1 MVINDDTLGGG
12 FIANPNYNP
21 KSKKNKEP
29 KAIKSITAP
38 TVQSAG
44 ADFIA
49 KSADER
55 WKMDNPERFLEQG
68 ITPNLISKSLNN
80 ELARAQGT
88 FTKFGN
94 ALAQTVV
101 SEIGLGTLKG
111 LSDLV
116 DVVGQITGSSDHDY
130 SNPVSQF
137 LEQKQEQFKEFAPI
151 YVEDGVNIANGGL
164 FNAGWWA
171 SNLPSI
177 ASSLTLLIPSSG
189 IVKGL
194 SYLGKAYN
202 IGAYTRTGIRALGKF
217 SKLEKVAKLASN
229 PKVIG
234 ITNMALENGMNALL
248 QRIMENYQEARGV
261 YSDMY
266 NEAKTTLSNMSD
278 AEYSQWVK
286 NHQDKLQD
294 VDFNNRDE
302 AAKAIARKSADEDF
316 RNNYVN
322 IVSDVIQMYALRNAF
337 GGKAME
343 DIGRGAANKAQR
355 AVLRDAAKAAGK
367 EVKENLWTK
376 TKDNTVDFLFKSK
389 LAVAAQLG
397 EGIEEGVNTISQL
410 EGMDTGRVLLG
421 TSNGSSFDSRL
432 KSYAK
437 SPQLWESMFWG
448 ILGGVVFEAGGSKFN
463 QLKYNLEHKNDK
475 SKKGENA
482 TTGENNSNAPEWS
495 MNSELPEVKRK
506 IAEIQGRDSK
516 LQLLGQQLERIEKAR
531 NPFDTSDERELTKAE
546 QATFKQQVIDKTL
559 TDMSL
564 EAMNNGNSSLLKEYM
579 SDDNVRQAMVAKGII
594 SEEDSHTFQQQAVD
608 KITQVEKEYNDDIT
622 HLNYIAAD
630 AIEDGKV
637 IPFEMLQTIATN
649 NVYNRLGIK
658 TLETAREEELNTY
671 RALIAKAKDDG
682 KLPHSEEEYEK
693 ALEAR
698 ANIWALTD
706 LYKSKTEVEQSLKDN
721 PTIGGQLALESIDKQ
736 IKSLHESLYDKN
748 DVRSM
753 LPIFFARNKTNLV
766 RQSLLSKDDE
776 AGKLALQ
783 EEEKAIQDAIDKG
796 DFRGVQNIFEL
807 DDKTLQLAE
816 EDAKRFA
823 NDYNKLNRSTND
835 ILKELQEYGSKED
848 AISESYNRAY
858 QYGYQINQ
866 NRSQVVSSVSELK
879 TEIGVLNNT
888 LNEMRKIKLKEAT
901 DTFKDILGKYGRES
915 LEAALASRRIGNNE
929 EFDKITELYD
939 KEDKEKFDEAITVYN
954 FANPNNNQL
963 YQSLTNVLDLEEIL
977 QFQKEEQKKKNT
989 TTNQNPSETAENE
1002 KSNNQS
1008 TEDVEDKESQKNG
1021 TTNEINNKESTE
1033 QTTEPLQPNT
1043 EETPTKSI
1051 RFNDKGDIDS
1061 TGKTNI
1067 ETSIKE
1073 DGTEE
1078 ILLKGKVGVE
1088 QLFNNDDLFDTE
1100 KDASVIDNNATV
1112 IQNPIVKRK
1121 DDDSFEVV
1129 SKGLIGKKSDA
1140 PVEEQSSEEV
1150 PQDDRNIKEEQES
1163 ALIDTISKNNSDYGV
1178 FKYKFKKPLKGNING
1193 EPIIGEIITND
1204 KGSFFAYQ
1212 KSNDIGSNEVRGI
1225 QLNDIQKQWLE
1236 KHLKG
1241 DTGKT
1246 SHISSTGEVSGNSN
1260 EDAVADSGKEI
1271 LNDAKV
1277 VINGAVIPTIKAHK
1291 DKLTMDE
1298 LAEELYNTYKTQ
1310 GVEED
1315 ILKAIVNDIRKN
1327 PLYNKLLTTR
1337 NNKLDAIAGV
1347 IDAQNRYSQLEEDSD
1362 GKKSRKFTDVYSK
1375 AADTLFDAY
1384 LADRDGIIRK
1394 DKDDIERYYF
1404 SFQDL
1409 LNWCNQVTETPD
1421 TAAGIYGY
1429 LKQYILDKSEDKDY
1443 KYRIVDEDA
1452 LNAETIFDNK
1462 KEIIQ
1467 TLNADRH
1474 RLNIKQLIEFY
1485 QAEDEQYKQDELNKL
1500 LEVLDNIKAGDK
1512 VSIKI
1517 KLNRV
1522 NIETDGT
1529 LIGSLP
1535 VPYVSKEIDAYTVV
1549 NDGCMYD
1556 INVND
1561 GSSKLKD
1568 TLKSWVYEN
1577 NEDASEVNDIL
1588 YSLAFD
1594 KTLTERDRKKLY
1606 KKFLNNKEIKALIDK
1621 EVIVDPTDID
1631 IVAEG
1636 FAKLYRYIA
1645 KSYNQVANTELEYK
1659 LADVLS
1665 NSIDDY
1671 FDKLLNSYNA
1681 ISAIH
1686 DFPQG
1691 YEATIDYV
1699 TSGVLSKQVD
1709 NNEEYLNPEVEK
1721 QANTVK
1727 DAVVDSLI
1735 DRFEFGFI
1743 PTGQN
1748 AYGERTSGVVY
1759 GDGGS
1764 QVDFPG
1770 TPGNTFG
1777 MLKDQ
1782 NGVPQLVR
1790 AYPVR
1795 FGDKRLSKDVVKI
1808 QKAIKTEFA
1817 NLLEDFYAHKEG
1829 SYERLRDFVNKVFS
1843 NHNRTISRGF
1853 MSDNGIVVTY
1863 FSKGNGFNIAISG
1876 QPFSIS
1882 VGNNTV
1888 RGNKLYQTSVRQGES
1903 KGVFD
1908 KNGEN
1913 KDATIKMFEQFVDRS
1928 AIGIHFDAMQNAIN
1942 ENYPL
1947 TGFMSRNEK
1956 GEFTVTI
1963 PNSKTGK
1970 PTIISAKSYKDFLID
1985 NNLVKINLKKTK
1997 DINGKETNFTRRN
2010 DKTQVGNQ
2018 TLYVRFEAVKSPE
2031 TINSNTAEQK
2041 TSGDVRVEQ
2050 VVQLLE
2056 KGDKKEHQGNT
2067 IATMILGNSIKN
2079 LLKPINGYSI
2089 LPKTIIFDKDL
2100 NSRAGYE
2107 RTNAL
2112 YNVTK
2117 DTITVGTK
2125 WLDMLRNPDTK
2136 QEALRKLIH
2145 EQLHRILAQD
2155 DNSKYIEQ
2163 IRAIR
2168 DEFIE
2173 ANKRDG
2179 LEEGVG
2185 VRRYE
2190 KIDKNDA
2197 IALEEFLVESLTS
2210 KELIDRLNAIDA
2222 KVDKGSKKKSLF
2234 QKIVDVL
2241 CNIFGWDVR
2250 KGSLYEKEIVAL
2262 GDILNTTKKEVVK
2275 EGTLDFKD
2283 ESSDTFPVKEITEET
2298 TSPEITKEE
2307 PPKVDDSED
2316 SFDNEFDMDVD
2327 FDDVM
2332 RSNIDEDIRT
2342 PTIKSFID
2350 SIPIEN
2356 RAKMREQIDNGEL
2369 QTYCK

>member
-29 KAIKSITAP
+29 KAIQSITAP

-68 ITPNLISKSLNN
+68 ITPNLVSKSLNN

-94 ALAQTVV
+94 ALAQTIV
-101 SEIGLGTLKG
+101 SEVGLGTLKG

-229 PKVIG
+229 PKVVG
-234 ITNMALENGMNALL
+234 IANMALENGMNALL
-248 QRIMENYQEARGV
+248 QRTMENYQEARGV

-266 NEAKTTLSNMSD
+266 NEAKTTLGNMSD
-278 AEYSQWVK
+278 AEYAQWVK

-355 AVLRDAAKAAGK
+355 AVLRDAAKAAGQ

-421 TSNGSSFDSRL
+421 TSDGSSFDSRL

-448 ILGGVVFEAGGSKFN
+448 VLGGVIFEAGGSKFN

-506 IAEIQGRDSK
+506 IAEIQGRDAK

-608 KITQVEKEYNDDIT
+608 KIAQVEKEYNDDIT
-622 HLNYIAAD
+622 HLNYIATD

-637 IPFEMLQTIATN
+637 IPFEMLQMIATN

-658 TLETAREEELNTY
+658 TLETARTEELNTY

-682 KLPHSEEEYEK
+682 KLPHSEEEYER

-706 LYKSKTEVEQSLKDN
+706 LYKSKAEVEQSLKDN

-748 DVRSM
+748 DVKSM

-766 RQSLLSKDDE
+766 RQSLLNKDDE

-783 EEEKAIQDAIDKG
+783 EEEKAIQDAIDKS

-823 NDYNKLNRSTND
+823 NDYNELSRSTND
-835 ILKELQEYGSKED
+835 ILKELQEYGSKKD

-866 NRSQVVSSVSELK
+866 NRSQVVSSVNELK

-888 LNEMRKIKLKEAT
+888 LNEMRRIKLKEAT

-939 KEDKEKFDEAITVYN
+939 KDDKAKFDEAITVYN

-1008 TEDVEDKESQKNG
+1008 TEDVEDEESQKNG
-1021 TTNEINNKESTE
+1021 TTDEVSNKESTE
-1033 QTTEPLQPNT
+1033 LTTEPTELKT
-1043 EETPTKSI
+1043 EETPVKSI

-1067 ETSIKE
+1067 ETSVKK

-1078 ILLKGKVGVE
+1078 ILLKGKVGIE
-1088 QLFNNDDLFDTE
+1088 QLFNNDALFDIE
-1100 KDASVIDNNATV
+1100 KDASVIDNNTTV

-1121 DDDSFEVV
+1121 DNGSFEVV
-1129 SKGLIGKKSDA
+1129 SKGLIGKKSDVL
-1140 PVEEQSSEEV
+1140 VEEQSFEKV
-1150 PQDDRNIKEEQES
+1150 PQNDRNIKEEQES

-1178 FKYKFKKPLKGNING
+1178 FKYKFKKPLKGNINS

-1212 KSNDIGSNEVRGI
+1212 KGNDIGSNEVRGI
-1225 QLNDIQKQWLE
+1225 QLNNIQKQWLE

-1241 DTGKT
+1241 DIGKA
-1246 SHISSTGEVSGNSN
+1246 SHITSTGEVSGNSN
-1260 EDAVADSGKEI
+1260 EDVVADSGKEI

-1298 LAEELYNTYKTQ
+1298 LADELYNTYKAQ

-1327 PLYNKLLTTR
+1327 PLYNKLLTAR

-1394 DKDDIERYYF
+1394 DKDGIERYYF

-1522 NIETDGT
+1522 NIETNGT

-1535 VPYVSKEIDAYTVV
+1535 VPHVSKEIDAYTVV

-1621 EVIVDPTDID
+1621 GVIVDPTDID

-1699 TSGVLSKQVD
+1699 TSGVLAKQVD

-1727 DAVVDSLI
+1727 DAVVDSLM

-1748 AYGERTSGVVY
+1748 AYGERTSGIVY

-1770 TPGNTFG
+1770 TPGNTFA
-1777 MLKDQ
+1777 MIKDQ

-1795 FGDKRLSKDVVKI
+1795 FGDKRLSKDAVKI
-1808 QKAIKTEFA
+1808 QKAIKTEFT
-1817 NLLEDFYAHKEG
+1817 NLLEDFYTHKEG

-1853 MSDNGIVVTY
+1853 MSDNGIVVTD

-1888 RGNKLYQTSVRQGES
+1888 RGNKLYQTAVRQREA

-1970 PTIISAKSYKDFLID
+1970 PTIVSAKSYKDFLID

-2031 TINSNTAEQK
+2031 TINGNTAEQK

-2050 VVQLLE
+2050 VVHLLE
-2056 KGDKKEHQGNT
+2056 KGDKREHQGNA
-2067 IATMILGNSIKN
+2067 IATMILGNSVKN

-2163 IRAIR
+2163 VRAIR

-2179 LEEGVG
+2179 LEKGVG

-2222 KVDKGSKKKSLF
+2222 KVDKDSKKKSLF
-2234 QKIVDVL
+2234 QKIVDTL

-2262 GDILNTTKKEVVK
+2262 GDILNTNEKEVAK

-2283 ESSDTFPVKEITEET
+2283 ESSDTSPVKEITEET
-2298 TSPEITKEE
+2298 TSPETTKEE
-2307 PPKVDDSED
+2307 HPKVDDSED
-2316 SFDNEFDMDVD
+2316 SFDNEFDTDVD

-2332 RSNIDEDIRT
+2332 RSNIDEDIKT

>member
-1 MVINDDTLGGG
+1 MVINDETLGGG
-12 FIANPNYNP
+12 FVPNPNYKP

-29 KAIKSITAP
+29 KVIQDITAP

-49 KSADER
+49 GSADMR

-68 ITPNLISKSLNN
+68 ITPNLVSKNLNN
-80 ELARAQGT
+80 ELARAQGN
-88 FTKFGN
+88 FIKFGN
-94 ALAQTVV
+94 SLAQTVV
-101 SEIGLGTLKG
+101 SEIGLGTVKG

-116 DVVGQITGSSDHDY
+116 DAVGQLTGLSDHDY

-137 LEQKQEQFKEFAPI
+137 LEQKQEEFKKFAPI
-151 YVEDGVNIANGGL
+151 YVEDGVNIGNGGL
-164 FNAGWWA
+164 LNAGWWA
-171 SNLPSI
+171 SNFPSI

-189 IVKGL
+189 VVKGL
-194 SYLGKAYN
+194 SYLGKASK
-202 IGAYTRTGIRALGKF
+202 IGAVTRTGIRSLEKF
-217 SKLEKVAKLASN
+217 SKLAKVAKLADN
-229 PKVIG
+229 PKVLQM
-234 ITNMALENGMNALL
+234 TNMAIENGVNALL
-248 QRIMENYQEARGV
+248 QRTMENYQEARGV

-266 NEAKTTLSNMSD
+266 NEAKTTLGNMSD
-278 AEYSQWVK
+278 AEYAQWVK

-294 VDFNNRDE
+294 VDYNNRDE
-302 AAKAIARKSADEDF
+302 AAKAIARNSADEDF

-322 IVSDVIQMYALRNAF
+322 TISDVIQIYALKNAF

-343 DIGRGAANKAQR
+343 NIGRGAANKAQR
-355 AVLRDAAKAAGK
+355 KVLRDAARQAGK
-367 EVKENLWTK
+367 EVKENLWTN
-376 TKDNTVDFLFKSK
+376 TKDITTDFLFKSK
-389 LAVAAQLG
+389 LAVGAQLS
-397 EGIEEGVNTISQL
+397 EGLEEGVNTISQL
-410 EGMDTGRVLLG
+410 EAMNTGRVLLG

-432 KSYAK
+432 KSYAQ

-448 ILGGVVFEAGGSKFN
+448 VLGGVVFNAGGSKFN

-475 SKKGENA
+475 SKTGENT
-482 TTGENNSNAPEWS
+482 TTGENNSNAPAWS
-495 MNSELPEVKRK
+495 MNDELPEVKRK
-506 IAEIQGRDSK
+506 IAEIQGREAK
-516 LQLLGQQLERIEKAR
+516 LQLLGQQRKRIEQAR
-531 NPFDTSDERELTKAE
+531 NPFDSNDDRELTKAE
-546 QATFKQQVIDKTL
+546 QATFNAQIEDKIL

-564 EAMNNGNSSLLKEYM
+564 DAMNNGNSSLLKAYM
-579 SDDNVRQAMVAKGII
+579 SDDNVRQAMVAKGIV
-594 SEEDSHTFQQQAVD
+594 SEEDSHAFQQRAID
-608 KITQVEKEYNDDIT
+608 KIAQVEKEYNDEIT
-622 HLNYIAAD
+622 HLNRISAD
-630 AIEDGKV
+630 AVEDGKV

-658 TLETAREEELNTY
+658 TLETARNEELNTY
-671 RALIAKAKDDG
+671 RALIAKAKEDG
-682 KLPHSEEEYEK
+682 KLSGEVEDYER

-698 ANIWALTD
+698 ANVWALTD
-706 LYKSKTEVEQSLKDN
+706 LYQSRAEVEQSLKDN

-748 DVRSM
+748 DVRTM
-753 LPIFFARNKTNLV
+753 LPLFFARNNTSV
-766 RQSLLSKDDE
+766 IRQSLLGKEDD
-776 AGKLALQ
+776 AKKLAI
-783 EEEKAIQDAIDKG
+783 EEEDKAISDAIDKG

-823 NDYNKLNRSTND
+823 YDYNKLRRSTDD
-835 ILKELQEYGSKED
+835 ILKELKEYGSKED
-848 AISESYNRAY
+848 AIGESYNRAY

-888 LNEMRKIKLKEAT
+888 LNEMRRAKLAEAT

-915 LEAALASRRIGNNE
+915 LEAALASRRIGDNE

-954 FANPNNNQL
+954 FANHNNNRL
-963 YQSLTNVLDLEEIL
+963 YESLTNVLDLEEIL
-977 QFQKEEQKKKNT
+977 QFQKKEQKKKNT

-1008 TEDVEDKESQKNG
+1008 TNETESEESQKNG
-1021 TTNEINNKESTE
+1021 TTDEVSSEESTE
-1033 QTTEPLQPNT
+1033 PTIEPTEPKT
-1043 EETPTKSI
+1043 EETPAKSI

-1067 ETSIKE
+1067 ETVAKE

-1078 ILLKGKVGVE
+1078 IQLKGKVGVE
-1088 QLFNNDDLFDTE
+1088 HLFNNDALFDVE
-1100 KDASVIDNNATV
+1100 KDASVIDNNAEV
-1112 IQNPIVKRK
+1112 KQNPIVKRN
-1121 DDDSFEVV
+1121 DNGDFEVV

-1140 PVEEQSSEEV
+1140 PVEEQSSEEA
-1150 PQDDRNIKEEQES
+1150 PQGDKSIKEQQET
-1163 ALIDTISKNNSDYGV
+1163 ALIDTISKNETDFGV
-1178 FKYKFKKPLKGNING
+1178 FKYKIKKPIKGNING
-1193 EPIIGEIITND
+1193 KPVVGEIIVND
-1204 KGSFFAYQ
+1204 KGTFFAYQ
-1212 KSNDIGSNEVRGI
+1212 KGDDIGSDEVRGI

-1246 SHISSTGEVSGNSN
+1246 SHISSTGEVSENSN

-1291 DKLTMDE
+1291 DKITMDE
-1298 LAEELYNTYKTQ
+1298 LADELYNTYKAQ

-1327 PLYNKLLTTR
+1327 PLYNKLLTKR

-1347 IDAQNRYSQLEEDSD
+1347 IDAQSRQSAIEEEVVD
-1362 GKKSRKFTDVYSK
+1362 GKKHKKFTDVYSK
-1375 AADTLFDAY
+1375 AADALFDAY
-1384 LADRDGIIRK
+1384 LSDRDGIVRK
-1394 DKDDIERYYF
+1394 DKNGVERYYF

-1409 LNWCNQVTETPD
+1409 LNWCNEVSETPD

-1429 LKQYILDKSEDKDY
+1429 LKQYILDKSKNEDY
-1443 KYRIVDEDA
+1443 LYRIVDEAA
-1452 LNAETIFDNK
+1452 LDAETIFDNK
-1462 KEIIQ
+1462 KEVIQ

-1474 RLNIKQLIEFY
+1474 RLNIKQLIELY
-1485 QAEDEQYKQDELNKL
+1485 QKEDRKEELNEL
-1500 LEVLDNIKAGDK
+1500 LEALDNAKVGDK
-1512 VSIKI
+1512 VSIEVRDN
-1517 KLNRV
+1517 KLHIRTN
-1522 NIETDGT
+1522 GT
-1529 LIGSLP
+1529 LIGALP
-1535 VPYVSKEIDAYTVV
+1535 VPIVSKEIDAYTVK
-1549 NDGCMYD
+1549 NDGVVYD
-1556 INVND
+1556 INVNNGD
-1561 GSSKLKD
+1561 SSLKD
-1568 TLKSWVYEN
+1568 TLKRWVYEE

-1594 KTLTERDRKKLY
+1594 KTLKESDRKKLY
-1606 KKFLNNKEIKALIDK
+1606 KKFLNNKEIKALVDNG
-1621 EVIVDPTDID
+1621 VIVDPTDID

-1645 KSYNQVANTELEYK
+1645 KSYNQVAGTDLEYK

-1681 ISAIH
+1681 ISAISH
-1686 DFPQG
+1686 FPQG
-1691 YEATIDYV
+1691 YEATVDYI
-1699 TSGVLSKQVD
+1699 TSGILTKQVES
-1709 NNEEYLNPEVEK
+1709 NEEYLNPEVEK

-1727 DAVVDSLI
+1727 DAVANSLM

-1748 AYGERTSGVVY
+1748 AYGERTSGIVY

-1777 MLKDQ
+1777 MIKDQ

-1808 QKAIKTEFA
+1808 QKAIKTEFT

-1843 NHNRTISRGF
+1843 NYNRTISRGF
-1853 MSDNGIVVTY
+1853 MSDNGITIRD
-1863 FSKGNGFNIAISG
+1863 FSKGNGFNIAIDG

-1882 VGNNTV
+1882 IGNSIY
-1888 RGNKLYQTSVRQGES
+1888 RGERRYQTAVRQGEA

-1913 KDATIKMFEQFVDRS
+1913 KDTAIKMFEQFVDRS
-1928 AIGIHFDAMQNAIN
+1928 AIGIHFDAMQNSIN

-1970 PTIISAKSYKDFLID
+1970 STIVSAKSYKDFLIN

-2018 TLYVRFEAVKSPE
+2018 TLYVRFDAVKAPE
-2031 TINSNTAEQK
+2031 TINGSTAEQK
-2041 TSGDVRVEQ
+2041 TSGDARVEQ

-2056 KGDKKEHQGNT
+2056 KGDKREHQGNA
-2067 IATMILGNSIKN
+2067 IATMILGNSVKN
-2079 LLKPINGYSI
+2079 LLKPINDYSI

-2136 QEALRKLIH
+2136 QEALRKLVH

-2155 DNSKYIEQ
+2155 GNAKYIEQ
-2163 IRAIR
+2163 VRAIR

-2179 LEEGVG
+2179 LEEGKG
-2185 VRRYE
+2185 IRRYE
-2190 KIDKNDA
+2190 KIDKNDT

-2262 GDILNTTKKEVVK
+2262 GDILNTTKKEVTK

-2283 ESSDTFPVKEITEET
+2283 ESSDTSPVKEITEET
-2298 TSPEITKEE
+2298 TSPETTKEE
-2307 PPKVDDSED
+2307 PPKVNDSED

>member
-29 KAIKSITAP
+29 KAIQSITAP

-68 ITPNLISKSLNN
+68 ITPNLVSKSLNN

-101 SEIGLGTLKG
+101 SEVGLGTLKG

-194 SYLGKAYN
+194 SYLGKASK
-202 IGAYTRTGIRALGKF
+202 IGAATRTGIRALGKF

-229 PKVIG
+229 PKVVG
-234 ITNMALENGMNALL
+234 IANMALENGMNALL
-248 QRIMENYQEARGV
+248 QRTMENYQEARGV

-266 NEAKTTLSNMSD
+266 NEAKTTLGNMSD
-278 AEYSQWVK
+278 AEYAQWVK

-294 VDFNNRDE
+294 IDFNNRDE

-343 DIGRGAANKAQR
+343 DIGRGTANKAQR

-397 EGIEEGVNTISQL
+397 EGLEEGVNTISQL

-421 TSNGSSFDSRL
+421 TSDGSSFDSRL

-448 ILGGVVFEAGGSKFN
+448 VLGGVVFEAGGSKFN
-463 QLKYNLEHKNDK
+463 QLKYNLEHKNDA
-475 SKKGENA
+475 SKKGENDK
-482 TTGENNSNAPEWS
+482 TGENNSNAPEWS

-506 IAEIQGRDSK
+506 IAEIQGRDAK

-608 KITQVEKEYNDDIT
+608 KIAQVEKEYNDDIT
-622 HLNYIAAD
+622 HLNYIATD

-682 KLPHSEEEYEK
+682 KLLHSEEEYER

-753 LPIFFARNKTNLV
+753 LPMFFARNKTNLV

-776 AGKLALQ
+776 AGRLALQ

-796 DFRGVQNIFEL
+796 DFRGIQNIFEL

-915 LEAALASRRIGNNE
+915 LEAALASRRIGDNE
-929 EFDKITELYD
+929 QFDKITELYD

-1008 TEDVEDKESQKNG
+1008 TEDVEDEESQKNG
-1021 TTNEINNKESTE
+1021 TTDEVSNKESTE
-1033 QTTEPLQPNT
+1033 PTTEPTEPQI
-1043 EETPTKSI
+1043 EETPVKSI

-1067 ETSIKE
+1067 ETSVKE

-1088 QLFNNDDLFDTE
+1088 QLFNNDALFDVE
-1100 KDASVIDNNATV
+1100 KDASVIDNNAEV
-1112 IQNPIVKRK
+1112 KQNPIVKRN
-1121 DDDSFEVV
+1121 DNGDFEVI

-1140 PVEEQSSEEV
+1140 PVEEQNSEEV
-1150 PQDDRNIKEEQES
+1150 PQGDKSIKEEQES

-1193 EPIIGEIITND
+1193 EPVVGEIITND

-1212 KSNDIGSNEVRGI
+1212 KGDDIGSNEVRGI
-1225 QLNDIQKQWLE
+1225 QLNNIQKQWLK

-1241 DTGKT
+1241 DIGKS
-1246 SHISSTGEVSGNSN
+1246 SHITSTGEVSGNSN
-1260 EDAVADSGKEI
+1260 KDAVADSGKEI
-1271 LNDAKV
+1271 LNDSKV

-1298 LAEELYNTYKTQ
+1298 LADELYNTYKAQ

-1327 PLYNKLLTTR
+1327 PLYNKLLTAR

-1347 IDAQNRYSQLEEDSD
+1347 IDAQNRYSQLEENTN
-1362 GKKSRKFTDVYSK
+1362 GKKQRKFTDVYSK

-1394 DKDDIERYYF
+1394 DKDGIERYYF

-1522 NIETDGT
+1522 NIETNGT

-1535 VPYVSKEIDAYTVV
+1535 VPHVSKEIDAYTVV

-1556 INVND
+1556 INVNN

-1621 EVIVDPTDID
+1621 GVIVDPTDID

-1645 KSYNQVANTELEYK
+1645 KSYNQVAGTDLEYK

-1699 TSGVLSKQVD
+1699 TSGVLAKQVD

-1790 AYPVR
+1790 AYPVH

-1843 NHNRTISRGF
+1843 NYNRTISRGF
-1853 MSDNGIVVTY
+1853 MSDNGITIRD
-1863 FSKGNGFNIAISG
+1863 FSKGNGFNIAIDG

-1882 VGNNTV
+1882 IGNSIYKGE
-1888 RGNKLYQTSVRQGES
+1888 RQYQTAVRQGEA

-1908 KNGEN
+1908 KNREN

-1970 PTIISAKSYKDFLID
+1970 PTVVSAKSYKDFLID

-2031 TINSNTAEQK
+2031 TINGNTAEQK
-2041 TSGDVRVEQ
+2041 TSGDARVEQ

-2056 KGDKKEHQGNT
+2056 KGDKREHQGNA
-2067 IATMILGNSIKN
+2067 IATMILGNSVKN

-2100 NSRAGYE
+2100 NSRVGYE

-2155 DNSKYIEQ
+2155 GNAKYIEQ
-2163 IRAIR
+2163 VRAIK

-2179 LEEGVG
+2179 LEESKG

-2234 QKIVDVL
+2234 QKIVDTL
-2241 CNIFGWDVR
+2241 CKIFGWDVR
-2250 KGSLYEKEIVAL
+2250 KGSLYEKEIIAL
-2262 GDILNTTKKEVVK
+2262 GNILNTNEKEVVK

-2283 ESSDTFPVKEITEET
+2283 KSSDTSPVKEITEET
-2298 TSPEITKEE
+2298 TSPETTKEE
-2307 PPKVDDSED
+2307 HPKVDDSED

-2332 RSNIDEDIRT
+2332 RSNIDEDIKT

>member
-12 FIANPNYNP
+12 FVPNPNYKP

-29 KAIKSITAP
+29 KVIQDTTAP

-49 KSADER
+49 GSADMR
-55 WKMDNPERFLEQG
+55 WKMDNPKRFLEQG
-68 ITPNLISKSLNN
+68 ITPNLVSKNLNN
-80 ELARAQGT
+80 ELARAQGN

-101 SEIGLGTLKG
+101 SEIGIGTVKG

-116 DVVGQITGSSDHDY
+116 DAVGQITGLSDHDY

-137 LEQKQEQFKEFAPI
+137 LEQKQEEFKEFAPI
-151 YVEDGVNIANGGL
+151 YVEDGVNIGNGGL
-164 FNAGWWA
+164 LNAGWWA

-194 SYLGKAYN
+194 SYLGKIYK
-202 IGAYTRTGIRALGKF
+202 IGAATRTGIRSLEKF
-217 SKLEKVAKLASN
+217 SKLAKVAKLADN
-229 PKVIG
+229 PKVLQM
-234 ITNMALENGMNALL
+234 TNMAIENGVNALL
-248 QRIMENYQEARGV
+248 QRTMENYQEARGV

-266 NEAKTTLSNMSD
+266 NEAKTTLGNMSD

-294 VDFNNRDE
+294 VDYNNRDE
-302 AAKAIARKSADEDF
+302 AAKAIARNSADEDF

-322 IVSDVIQMYALRNAF
+322 TISDVIQMYALKNAF

-343 DIGRGAANKAQR
+343 NIGRGAANKAQR
-355 AVLRDAAKAAGK
+355 EVLRDAARQAGK

-376 TKDNTVDFLFKSK
+376 AKDHTTDFLFKSK
-389 LAVAAQLG
+389 LAVGAQLG
-397 EGIEEGVNTISQL
+397 EGLEEGVNTISQL
-410 EGMDTGRVLLG
+410 EAMDTGRVLLG

-432 KSYAK
+432 KSYAQ

-448 ILGGVVFEAGGSKFN
+448 VLGGVVFEAGGSKFN
-463 QLKYNLEHKNDK
+463 QIKYNLEHKNDGPK
-475 SKKGENA
+475 TGEDT
-482 TTGENNSNAPEWS
+482 TTGENNSNSPAWS
-495 MNSELPEVKRK
+495 MNDELPEVKRK
-506 IAEIQGRDSK
+506 IAEIQGRDAK
-516 LQLLGQQLERIEKAR
+516 LQLLGQQRKRIEQAR
-531 NPFDTSDERELTKAE
+531 NPFDSNDDRELTKAE
-546 QATFKQQVIDKTL
+546 QATFNAQIEDKIL

-564 EAMNNGNSSLLKEYM
+564 DAMNNGNSSLLKAYM
-579 SDDNVRQAMVAKGII
+579 SDDNVRQAMVAKGIV
-594 SEEDSHTFQQQAVD
+594 SEEDSHAFQQRAIE
-608 KITQVEKEYNDDIT
+608 KIAQVEKEYNNEIT
-622 HLNYIAAD
+622 HLNRISAD
-630 AIEDGKV
+630 AVEDGKV

-658 TLETAREEELNTY
+658 TLETARNEELNTY
-671 RALIAKAKDDG
+671 RALIAKAKEDG
-682 KLPHSEEEYEK
+682 KLSGEVEDYER

-698 ANIWALTD
+698 ANVWALTD
-706 LYKSKTEVEQSLKDN
+706 LYQSRAEVEQSLKDN

-753 LPIFFARNKTNLV
+753 LPLFFARNNTSV
-766 RQSLLSKDDE
+766 IRQSLLGKEDD
-776 AGKLALQ
+776 AKKLAI
-783 EEEKAIQDAIDKG
+783 EEEDKAISDAIDKG

-823 NDYNKLNRSTND
+823 DDYNKLRRSTDD
-835 ILKELQEYGSKED
+835 ILKELKEYGSKDD
-848 AISESYNRAY
+848 AIGESYNRAY

-888 LNEMRKIKLKEAT
+888 LNEMRRAKLAEAT

-915 LEAALASRRIGNNE
+915 LEAALASRRIGDNE

-963 YQSLTNVLDLEEIL
+963 YESLTNVLDLEEIL

-1008 TEDVEDKESQKNG
+1008 TNETESEESQKNG
-1021 TTNEINNKESTE
+1021 TTDEVSSEESTE
-1033 QTTEPLQPNT
+1033 PTTEPTEPKT
-1043 EETPTKSI
+1043 EETPAKSI

-1067 ETSIKE
+1067 ETVAKE

-1078 ILLKGKVGVE
+1078 IQLKGKVGIE
-1088 QLFNNDDLFDTE
+1088 HLFNNNALFDVE
-1100 KDASVIDNNATV
+1100 EDASVIDNNAEV
-1112 IQNPIVKRK
+1112 KQNPIVKHK
-1121 DDDSFEVV
+1121 ENGDFEVV

-1140 PVEEQSSEEV
+1140 PVEEQSSEEA
-1150 PQDDRNIKEEQES
+1150 PQGDKSIKEQQET
-1163 ALIDTISKNNSDYGV
+1163 ALIDTISKNDSDFGV
-1178 FKYKFKKPLKGNING
+1178 FKYKIKKPIKGNING
-1193 EPIIGEIITND
+1193 EPVVGEIVVND
-1204 KGSFFAYQ
+1204 KGTFFAYQ
-1212 KSNDIGSNEVRGI
+1212 KGDDIGSDEVRGI
-1225 QLNDIQKQWLE
+1225 QLNNIQKQWLE

-1241 DTGKT
+1241 DTGKA
-1246 SHISSTGEVSGNSN
+1246 SHIPSTGEVSENSN

-1291 DKLTMDE
+1291 DKITMDE
-1298 LAEELYNTYKTQ
+1298 LADELYNTYKAQ

-1327 PLYNKLLTTR
+1327 PLYNKLLTKR

-1347 IDAQNRYSQLEEDSD
+1347 IDAQSRQSAIEEEVVD
-1362 GKKSRKFTDVYSK
+1362 GKKHKKFTDVYSK
-1375 AADTLFDAY
+1375 AADALFDAY
-1384 LADRDGIIRK
+1384 LSDRDGIVRK
-1394 DKDDIERYYF
+1394 DKNGVERYYF

-1409 LNWCNQVTETPD
+1409 LNWCNEVSETPD

-1429 LKQYILDKSEDKDY
+1429 LKQYILDKSKNEDY
-1443 KYRIVDEDA
+1443 LYRIVDEAA
-1452 LNAETIFDNK
+1452 LDAETIFDSK

-1474 RLNIKQLIEFY
+1474 RLNIKQLIELY
-1485 QAEDEQYKQDELNKL
+1485 QKEDRKEELNEL
-1500 LEVLDNIKAGDK
+1500 LEALDSAKVGDR
-1512 VSIKI
+1512 VSIEVRDN
-1517 KLNRV
+1517 KLHIRTN
-1522 NIETDGT
+1522 GT
-1529 LIGSLP
+1529 LIGALP
-1535 VPYVSKEIDAYTVV
+1535 VPIVSKEIDAYTVK
-1549 NDGCMYD
+1549 NDGVVYD
-1556 INVND
+1556 INVNNGD
-1561 GSSKLKD
+1561 STLKD
-1568 TLKSWVYEN
+1568 TLKRWVYEE

-1594 KTLTERDRKKLY
+1594 KTLKESDRKKLY
-1606 KKFLNNKEIKALIDK
+1606 KKFLKNKEIKALIDK
-1621 EVIVDPTDID
+1621 GVIVDPTDID

-1645 KSYNQVANTELEYK
+1645 KSYNQVAGTDLEYK

-1681 ISAIH
+1681 ISAIAK
-1686 DFPQG
+1686 FPQG
-1691 YEATIDYV
+1691 YEATVDYV
-1699 TSGVLSKQVD
+1699 TSGILTKQVES
-1709 NNEEYLNPEVEK
+1709 NEEYLNPEVEK

-1727 DAVVDSLI
+1727 DAVADSLM

-1777 MLKDQ
+1777 MIKDQ

-1817 NLLEDFYAHKEG
+1817 NLLEDFYAHREG

-1843 NHNRTISRGF
+1843 NYNRTISRGF
-1853 MSDNGIVVTY
+1853 MSDNGITIRD
-1863 FSKGNGFNIAISG
+1863 FSKGNGFNIAIDG

-1882 VGNNTV
+1882 IGNGIY
-1888 RGNKLYQTSVRQGES
+1888 RGERQYQTAVRQGEA

-1963 PNSKTGK
+1963 PNSKIGK
-1970 PTIISAKSYKDFLID
+1970 PTVVSAKSYKDFLID

-2010 DKTQVGNQ
+2010 DRTQVGNQ
-2018 TLYVRFEAVKSPE
+2018 TLYVRFDAVKAPE
-2031 TINSNTAEQK
+2031 TINGSTAEQK
-2041 TSGDVRVEQ
+2041 TSGDARVEQ

-2056 KGDKKEHQGNT
+2056 KENKREHQGNA
-2067 IATMILGNSIKN
+2067 IATMILGNSVKN

-2155 DNSKYIEQ
+2155 GNAKYIEQ
-2163 IRAIR
+2163 VRAIR

-2234 QKIVDVL
+2234 QKIVDTL
-2241 CNIFGWDVR
+2241 CKIFGWDVR

-2262 GDILNTTKKEVVK
+2262 GDILNTTKKEVTK
-2275 EGTLDFKD
+2275 EDTLDFKD
-2283 ESSDTFPVKEITEET
+2283 ESSDTSPVKEITEET
-2298 TSPEITKEE
+2298 ISPETTKEE
-2307 PPKVDDSED
+2307 SPKVDDSED

>member
-12 FIANPNYNP
+12 FVPNPNYKP

-29 KAIKSITAP
+29 KVIQDITAP

-49 KSADER
+49 GSADMR

-68 ITPNLISKSLNN
+68 ITPNLVSKNLNN
-80 ELARAQGT
+80 ELARAQGN

-101 SEIGLGTLKG
+101 SEIGLGTVKG

-116 DVVGQITGSSDHDY
+116 DAVGQLTGLSDHDY

-137 LEQKQEQFKEFAPI
+137 LEQKQEEFKEFAPI
-151 YVEDGVNIANGGL
+151 YVEDGVNISNGGL
-164 FNAGWWA
+164 LNAGWWA

-177 ASSLTLLIPSSG
+177 ASSLTLLIPSTG
-189 IVKGL
+189 VVKGL
-194 SYLGKAYN
+194 SYLGKLSK
-202 IGAYTRTGIRALGKF
+202 IGAATRTGIRSLEKF
-217 SKLEKVAKLASN
+217 SKLAKVAKLADN
-229 PKVIG
+229 PKVLQM
-234 ITNMALENGMNALL
+234 TNMAIENGVNALL
-248 QRIMENYQEARGV
+248 QRTMENYQEARGV

-266 NEAKTTLSNMSD
+266 NEAKTTLGNMSD

-294 VDFNNRDE
+294 VDYNNRDE
-302 AAKAIARKSADEDF
+302 AAKAIARNSADEDF

-322 IVSDVIQMYALRNAF
+322 TISDVIQMYALKNAF

-343 DIGRGAANKAQR
+343 NIGRGAANKAQR
-355 AVLRDAAKAAGK
+355 EVLRDAARQAGK

-376 TKDNTVDFLFKSK
+376 AKDHTTDFLFKSK
-389 LAVAAQLG
+389 LAVGAQLG
-397 EGIEEGVNTISQL
+397 EGLEEGVNTISQL
-410 EGMDTGRVLLG
+410 EAMDTGRVLLG

-432 KSYAK
+432 KSYAQ

-448 ILGGVVFEAGGSKFN
+448 VLGGVVFEAGGSKLN
-463 QLKYNLEHKNDK
+463 QMKYNLEHKNDK
-475 SKKGENA
+475 SKTGEDT
-482 TTGENNSNAPEWS
+482 TTGENNSNSPAWS
-495 MNSELPEVKRK
+495 MNDELPEVKRK
-506 IAEIQGRDSK
+506 IAEIQGRDAK
-516 LQLLGQQLERIEKAR
+516 LQLLGQQRKRIEQAR
-531 NPFDTSDERELTKAE
+531 NPFDSNDDRELTKAE
-546 QATFKQQVIDKTL
+546 QTTFNAQIEDKIL

-564 EAMNNGNSSLLKEYM
+564 DAMNNGNSSLLKAYM
-579 SDDNVRQAMVAKGII
+579 SDDNVRQAMVAKGIV
-594 SEEDSHTFQQQAVD
+594 SEEDSHAFQQRAIE
-608 KITQVEKEYNDDIT
+608 KIAQVEKEYNDEIT
-622 HLNYIAAD
+622 HLNRISAD
-630 AIEDGKV
+630 AVEDGKV

-649 NVYNRLGIK
+649 NVYNHLGIK
-658 TLETAREEELNTY
+658 TLETARNEELNQY
-671 RALIAKAKDDG
+671 RALIAKAKEDG
-682 KLPHSEEEYEK
+682 KLTGEVEDYER

-698 ANIWALTD
+698 ANVWALTD
-706 LYKSKTEVEQSLKDN
+706 LYQSRAEVEQSLKDN

-753 LPIFFARNKTNLV
+753 LPLFFARNNTSVV
-766 RQSLLSKDDE
+766 RQSLLGKEDD
-776 AGKLALQ
+776 AKKLAI
-783 EEEKAIQDAIDKG
+783 EEEDKAISDAIDKG

-823 NDYNKLNRSTND
+823 DDYNKLRRSTDD
-835 ILKELQEYGSKED
+835 ILKELKEYGSKED
-848 AISESYNRAY
+848 AIGESYNRAY

-888 LNEMRKIKLKEAT
+888 LNEMRRAKLAEAT
-901 DTFKDILGKYGRES
+901 DTFKDILNKYGRES
-915 LEAALASRRIGNNE
+915 LEAALASRRIGDNE
-929 EFDKITELYD
+929 QFDKITELYD

-963 YQSLTNVLDLEEIL
+963 YESLTNVLDLEEIL

-1008 TEDVEDKESQKNG
+1008 TNETESEESQKNG
-1021 TTNEINNKESTE
+1021 TTDEVSSEESTE
-1033 QTTEPLQPNT
+1033 PTTEPTEPKT
-1043 EETPTKSI
+1043 EETPAKSI

-1067 ETSIKE
+1067 ETVAKE

-1078 ILLKGKVGVE
+1078 IQLKGKVGVE
-1088 QLFNNDDLFDTE
+1088 HLFNNDALFDVE
-1100 KDASVIDNNATV
+1100 KDASVIDNNAEV
-1112 IQNPIVKRK
+1112 KQNPIVKRN
-1121 DDDSFEVV
+1121 DNGDFEVV

-1140 PVEEQSSEEV
+1140 PVEEQSSEEA
-1150 PQDDRNIKEEQES
+1150 PQGDKSIKEQQET
-1163 ALIDTISKNNSDYGV
+1163 ALIDTISKNDSDFGV
-1178 FKYKFKKPLKGNING
+1178 FKYKIKKPIKGNING
-1193 EPIIGEIITND
+1193 EPVVGEIVIND
-1204 KGSFFAYQ
+1204 NGTFFAYQ
-1212 KSNDIGSNEVRGI
+1212 KGDDIGSDEVRGI

-1246 SHISSTGEVSGNSN
+1246 SHISSTGEVSENSN

-1291 DKLTMDE
+1291 DKITMDE
-1298 LAEELYNTYKTQ
+1298 LADELYNTYKAQ

-1327 PLYNKLLTTR
+1327 PLYNKLLTKR

-1347 IDAQNRYSQLEEDSD
+1347 IDAQSRQSAIEEEVVD
-1362 GKKSRKFTDVYSK
+1362 GKKRKKFTDVYSK
-1375 AADTLFDAY
+1375 AADALFDAY
-1384 LADRDGIIRK
+1384 LSDRDGIVRK
-1394 DKDDIERYYF
+1394 DKNGVERYYF

-1409 LNWCNQVTETPD
+1409 LNWCNEVSETPD

-1429 LKQYILDKSEDKDY
+1429 LKQYILYKSKNEDY
-1443 KYRIVDEDA
+1443 LYRIVDEAA
-1452 LNAETIFDNK
+1452 LDAETIFNSK

-1474 RLNIKQLIEFY
+1474 RLNIKQLIELY
-1485 QAEDEQYKQDELNKL
+1485 QKEDRTDELNEL
-1500 LEVLDNIKAGDK
+1500 LEALDNVKVGDR
-1512 VSIKI
+1512 VSIEVRDN
-1517 KLNRV
+1517 KLHIRTN
-1522 NIETDGT
+1522 DT
-1529 LIGSLP
+1529 LIGALP
-1535 VPYVSKEIDAYTVV
+1535 VPIVSKEIDAYNVK
-1549 NDGCMYD
+1549 NDGVVYD
-1556 INVND
+1556 INVNNGD
-1561 GSSKLKD
+1561 STLKD
-1568 TLKSWVYEN
+1568 TLKRWVYEE

-1594 KTLTERDRKKLY
+1594 KTLKESDRKKLY
-1606 KKFLNNKEIKALIDK
+1606 KKFLNNKEIKALVDK
-1621 EVIVDPTDID
+1621 GVIVDPTDID

-1645 KSYNQVANTELEYK
+1645 KSYNQVAGTDLEYK

-1681 ISAIH
+1681 ISAISH
-1686 DFPQG
+1686 FPQG
-1691 YEATIDYV
+1691 YEATVDYV
-1699 TSGVLSKQVD
+1699 TSGILTKQVES
-1709 NNEEYLNPEVEK
+1709 NEEYLNPEVEK

-1727 DAVVDSLI
+1727 DAVADSLM

-1777 MLKDQ
+1777 MIKDQ

-1829 SYERLRDFVNKVFS
+1829 SYEKLRDFVNKVFS
-1843 NHNRTISRGF
+1843 NYNRTISRGF
-1853 MSDNGIVVTY
+1853 MSDNGITIRD
-1863 FSKGNGFNIAISG
+1863 FSKGNGFNIAIDG

-1882 VGNNTV
+1882 IGNSIY
-1888 RGNKLYQTSVRQGES
+1888 RGERQYQTAVRQGEA

-1913 KDATIKMFEQFVDRS
+1913 KDAAIKMFEQFVDRS

-1970 PTIISAKSYKDFLID
+1970 PTVVSAKSYKDFLID

-2018 TLYVRFEAVKSPE
+2018 TLYVRFDAVKTPE
-2031 TINSNTAEQK
+2031 TINGNTAEQK
-2041 TSGDVRVEQ
+2041 TSGDARVEK

-2056 KGDKKEHQGNT
+2056 KGDKREHQGNA
-2067 IATMILGNSIKN
+2067 IATMILGNSVKN

-2100 NSRAGYE
+2100 NSRTGYE

-2136 QEALRKLIH
+2136 QEALRKLVH

-2155 DNSKYIEQ
+2155 GNAKYIEQ
-2163 IRAIR
+2163 VRAIR

-2179 LEEGVG
+2179 LEEGKG
-2185 VRRYE
+2185 IRRYE
-2190 KIDKNDA
+2190 KIDKNDT

-2234 QKIVDVL
+2234 QKIVDTL
-2241 CNIFGWDVR
+2241 CKIFGWDVR

-2262 GDILNTTKKEVVK
+2262 GDILNTTKKEVAK

-2283 ESSDTFPVKEITEET
+2283 ESSDTSPVKGITEET
-2298 TSPEITKEE
+2298 TSPETTKEE

-2327 FDDVM
+2327 FDDIM

>member
-1 MVINDDTLGGG
+1 MVINDETLGGG
-12 FIANPNYNP
+12 FVPNPNYKP

-29 KAIKSITAP
+29 KVIQDITAP

-49 KSADER
+49 GSAYMR

-68 ITPNLISKSLNN
+68 ITPNLVSKNLNN
-80 ELARAQGT
+80 ELARAQGN

-101 SEIGLGTLKG
+101 SEIGLGTVKG
-111 LSDLV
+111 LSDLI
-116 DVVGQITGSSDHDY
+116 DAVGQLTGLSDHDY

-137 LEQKQEQFKEFAPI
+137 LEQKQEEFKEFAPI
-151 YVEDGVNIANGGL
+151 YVEDGVNIKNGGL
-164 FNAGWWA
+164 LNAGWWA

-189 IVKGL
+189 VVKGL
-194 SYLGKAYN
+194 SYIGKARN
-202 IGAYTRTGIRALGKF
+202 IGAITRTGIRSLKKF
-217 SKLEKVAKLASN
+217 SSLAKVAKLADN
-229 PKVIG
+229 PKVIQM
-234 ITNMALENGMNALL
+234 TNMALENGMNALL
-248 QRIMENYQEARGV
+248 QRTMENYQEARGV

-266 NEAKTTLSNMSD
+266 NEAKTTLGNMSD
-278 AEYSQWVK
+278 AEYAQWVK

-294 VDFNNRDE
+294 VDYNNRDE
-302 AAKAIARKSADEDF
+302 AAKAISRKSADEDF

-322 IVSDVIQMYALRNAF
+322 IVSDVIQMYALKNAL
-337 GGKAME
+337 GSKPLE
-343 DIGRGAANKAQR
+343 DIGRGAANKTQR
-355 AVLRDAAKAAGK
+355 EVLRDAARQAGK

-376 TKDNTVDFLFKSK
+376 TKDNATDFLFKSK
-389 LAVAAQLG
+389 LAVGAQLG
-397 EGIEEGVNTISQL
+397 EGLEEGVNTISQL
-410 EGMDTGRVLLG
+410 EAMDTGRVLLG

-432 KSYAK
+432 KSYAQ

-448 ILGGVVFEAGGSKFN
+448 VLGGVVFEAGGSKLN

-475 SKKGENA
+475 TKTGEDT
-482 TTGENNSNAPEWS
+482 TTGENNSNAPSWS
-495 MNSELPEVKRK
+495 MNDELPEVKRK
-506 IAEIQGRDSK
+506 IAEIQGRDAK
-516 LQLLGQQLERIEKAR
+516 LQLLGSQLKRIEQAH
-531 NPFDTSDERELTKAE
+531 NPFDTSDDRKLTKAE
-546 QATFKQQVIDKTL
+546 QAAFKQQVINKTL

-564 EAMNNGNSSLLKEYM
+564 EAMNNGNSSLLKEFM
-579 SDDNVRQAMVAKGII
+579 SDDNVRQTMVAKGII
-594 SEEDSHTFQQQAVD
+594 SENDSQAFQQQAVE
-608 KITQVEKEYNDDIT
+608 KIAQVEKEYNDEIT
-622 HLNYIAAD
+622 HLNRISAD
-630 AIEDGKV
+630 AVEDGKV

-658 TLETAREEELNTY
+658 TLETARNEELNAY

-682 KLPHSEEEYEK
+682 KLPHTVEEYEQ
-693 ALEAR
+693 ALKAR
-698 ANIWALTD
+698 ADIWALQA
-706 LYKSKTEVEQSLKDN
+706 LYNSKAEVEKSLKDN
-721 PTIGGQLALESIDKQ
+721 STIGGQLALESIDKQ

-753 LPIFFARNKTNLV
+753 LPIFFARNNTIIT
-766 RQSLLSKDDE
+766 RRELLGKDDE
-776 AGKLALQ
+776 AGRLALQ

-823 NDYNKLNRSTND
+823 NDYNKLRRTTTD
-835 ILKELQEYGSKED
+835 ILDELNEYGSKDD
-848 AISESYNRAY
+848 AIGESYNRAY

-888 LNEMRKIKLKEAT
+888 LNEMRRAKLAEAT

-915 LEAALASRRIGNNE
+915 LEAALASRRIGDNE
-929 EFDKITELYD
+929 QFDKITELYD

-1008 TEDVEDKESQKNG
+1008 TNETESEESQKNG
-1021 TTNEINNKESTE
+1021 TTDEVSSEESTE
-1033 QTTEPLQPNT
+1033 PTTEPTEPQT
-1043 EETPTKSI
+1043 EETPAKSI

-1067 ETSIKE
+1067 ETVAKE

-1078 ILLKGKVGVE
+1078 IQLKGKIGVE
-1088 QLFNNDDLFDTE
+1088 HLFNNNALFDVE
-1100 KDASVIDNNATV
+1100 EDASVIDNNAEV
-1112 IQNPIVKRK
+1112 KQNPIVKRK
-1121 DDDSFEVV
+1121 ENGDFEVV

-1140 PVEEQSSEEV
+1140 PVEEQSSEEA
-1150 PQDDRNIKEEQES
+1150 PQGDKSIKEQQET
-1163 ALIDTISKNNSDYGV
+1163 ALIDTISKNDSDFGV
-1178 FKYKFKKPLKGNING
+1178 FKYKIKKPIKGNING
-1193 EPIIGEIITND
+1193 EPVVGEIVVND
-1204 KGSFFAYQ
+1204 KGTFFAYQ
-1212 KSNDIGSNEVRGI
+1212 KGNDIGSDEVRGI

-1241 DTGKT
+1241 DAGKT
-1246 SHISSTGEVSGNSN
+1246 SHISSTGEVSENSN

-1291 DKLTMDE
+1291 DKITMDE
-1298 LAEELYNTYKTQ
+1298 LADELYNTYKAQ

-1327 PLYNKLLTTR
+1327 PLYNKLLTKR

-1347 IDAQNRYSQLEEDSD
+1347 IDAQSRQSAIEEEVVD
-1362 GKKSRKFTDVYSK
+1362 GKKHKKFTDVYSK
-1375 AADTLFDAY
+1375 AADALFDAY
-1384 LADRDGIIRK
+1384 LSDRDGIVRK
-1394 DKDDIERYYF
+1394 DKNGVERYYF

-1409 LNWCNQVTETPD
+1409 LNWCNEVSETPD

-1429 LKQYILDKSEDKDY
+1429 LKQYILDKSKNEDY
-1443 KYRIVDEDA
+1443 LYRIVDEAA
-1452 LNAETIFDNK
+1452 LDAETIFDNK
-1462 KEIIQ
+1462 KEVIQ
-1467 TLNADRH
+1467 TLNAGRH
-1474 RLNIKQLIEFY
+1474 RLNIKQLIELY
-1485 QAEDEQYKQDELNKL
+1485 QKEDRKEELNEL
-1500 LEVLDNIKAGDK
+1500 LEALDNAKVGDK
-1512 VSIKI
+1512 VSIEVRDN
-1517 KLNRV
+1517 KLHIRTN
-1522 NIETDGT
+1522 GT
-1529 LIGSLP
+1529 LIGALP
-1535 VPYVSKEIDAYTVV
+1535 VPIVSKEIDAYTVK
-1549 NDGCMYD
+1549 NDGVVYD
-1556 INVND
+1556 INVNNGD
-1561 GSSKLKD
+1561 STLKD
-1568 TLKSWVYEN
+1568 TLKRWVYEE

-1594 KTLTERDRKKLY
+1594 KTLKESDRKKLY
-1606 KKFLNNKEIKALIDK
+1606 KKFLNNKEVKALIDK
-1621 EVIVDPTDID
+1621 GVIVDPTDID

-1645 KSYNQVANTELEYK
+1645 KSYNQVAGTDLEYK

-1681 ISAIH
+1681 ISAIAK
-1686 DFPQG
+1686 FPQG
-1691 YEATIDYV
+1691 YEATVDYV
-1699 TSGVLSKQVD
+1699 TSGILTKQVES
-1709 NNEEYLNPEVEK
+1709 NEEYLNPEVEK

-1727 DAVVDSLI
+1727 DAVADSLM

-1748 AYGERTSGVVY
+1748 AYGERTSGIVY

-1777 MLKDQ
+1777 MIKDQ

-1843 NHNRTISRGF
+1843 NYNRTISRGF
-1853 MSDNGIVVTY
+1853 MSDNGITIRD
-1863 FSKGNGFNIAISG
+1863 FSKGNGFNIAIDG

-1882 VGNNTV
+1882 IGNSIY
-1888 RGNKLYQTSVRQGES
+1888 RGERQYQTAVRQGEA

-1913 KDATIKMFEQFVDRS
+1913 KDAAIKMFEQFVDRS

-1970 PTIISAKSYKDFLID
+1970 PTVVSAKSYKDFLID

-2010 DKTQVGNQ
+2010 DRTQVGNQ
-2018 TLYVRFEAVKSPE
+2018 TLYVRFDAVKTPE
-2031 TINSNTAEQK
+2031 TINGSTAEQK
-2041 TSGDVRVEQ
+2041 TSGDARVEQ

-2056 KGDKKEHQGNT
+2056 KGDKREHQGNT
-2067 IATMILGNSIKN
+2067 IATMILGNSVKN

-2125 WLDMLRNPDTK
+2125 WFDMLRNPDTK
-2136 QEALRKLIH
+2136 QEALRKLVH

-2155 DNSKYIEQ
+2155 SNAKYIEQ
-2163 IRAIR
+2163 VRAIR

-2185 VRRYE
+2185 IRRYE

-2210 KELIDRLNAIDA
+2210 KELIDRLNTIDA

-2262 GDILNTTKKEVVK
+2262 GDILNTTKKEVAK

-2283 ESSDTFPVKEITEET
+2283 ESSDTSPVKEITEET
-2298 TSPEITKEE
+2298 TSPETTKEE

>member
-12 FIANPNYNP
+12 FVPNPNYKP

-29 KAIKSITAP
+29 KVIQSITAP

-49 KSADER
+49 GSADMR
-55 WKMDNPERFLEQG
+55 WKMNNPERFLEQG
-68 ITPNLISKSLNN
+68 ITPNLVSKNLNN
-80 ELARAQGT
+80 ELARAQGN

-101 SEIGLGTLKG
+101 NEIGLGTVKG

-116 DVVGQITGSSDHDY
+116 DAVGQITGLSDHDY

-137 LEQKQEQFKEFAPI
+137 LEQKQEEFKEFAPI
-151 YVEDGVNIANGGL
+151 YVEDGVNIGNGGL
-164 FNAGWWA
+164 LNAGWWA

-177 ASSLTLLIPSSG
+177 ASSLTLLIPSTG
-189 IVKGL
+189 VVKGL
-194 SYLGKAYN
+194 SYLGKLSK
-202 IGAYTRTGIRALGKF
+202 IGAATRTGIRTLEKF
-217 SKLEKVAKLASN
+217 SKLAKVAKLADN
-229 PKVIG
+229 PKVLQM
-234 ITNMALENGMNALL
+234 TNMAIENGVNALL
-248 QRIMENYQEARGV
+248 QRTMENYQEARGV

-266 NEAKTTLSNMSD
+266 NEAKTTLGSMSD

-286 NHQDKLQD
+286 NHQNKLQD
-294 VDFNNRDE
+294 VDYNNRDE
-302 AAKAIARKSADEDF
+302 AAKAIARNSADEDF

-322 IVSDVIQMYALRNAF
+322 TISDVIQMYALKNAF

-343 DIGRGAANKAQR
+343 GIGRGAANKAQR
-355 AVLRDAAKAAGK
+355 EVLRDAARQAGK

-376 TKDNTVDFLFKSK
+376 AKDHTTDFLFKSK
-389 LAVAAQLG
+389 LAVGAQLG
-397 EGIEEGVNTISQL
+397 EGLEEGVNTISQL
-410 EGMDTGRVLLG
+410 EAMDTGRVLLG

-432 KSYAK
+432 KSYAQ

-448 ILGGVVFEAGGSKFN
+448 VLGGVVFEAGGSKLN
-463 QLKYNLEHKNDK
+463 QMKYNLEHKNDK
-475 SKKGENA
+475 SKTGEDT
-482 TTGENNSNAPEWS
+482 TTGENNSNAPSWS
-495 MNSELPEVKRK
+495 MNDELPEVKRK
-506 IAEIQGRDSK
+506 IAEIKGRDAK
-516 LQLLGQQLERIEKAR
+516 LQLLGQQRKRIEQAR
-531 NPFDTSDERELTKAE
+531 NPFDSNDDRELTKAE
-546 QATFKQQVIDKTL
+546 QATFNAQIEDKIL

-564 EAMNNGNSSLLKEYM
+564 DAMNNGNSSLLKAYM
-579 SDDNVRQAMVAKGII
+579 SDDNVRQAMVAKGIV
-594 SEEDSHTFQQQAVD
+594 SEEDSHAFQQRAID
-608 KITQVEKEYNDDIT
+608 KITQVEKEYNDEIT
-622 HLNYIAAD
+622 HLNRISAD
-630 AIEDGKV
+630 AVEDGKV

-658 TLETAREEELNTY
+658 TLETARNEELNQY
-671 RALIAKAKDDG
+671 SALIAKAKEDG
-682 KLPHSEEEYEK
+682 KLPHTEEEYEQALKTRADIWTLQALYNSK
-693 ALEAR
+693 A
-698 ANIWALTD
+698 
-706 LYKSKTEVEQSLKDN
+706 EVEKSLKDN

-753 LPIFFARNKTNLV
+753 LPIFFARNNTIIA
-766 RQSLLSKDDE
+766 RRELLGKDDE

-823 NDYNKLNRSTND
+823 DDYNKLRRTTTD
-835 ILKELQEYGSKED
+835 ILDELNEYGSKDD
-848 AISESYNRAY
+848 AIGESYNRAY

-888 LNEMRKIKLKEAT
+888 LNEMRRAKLAEAT

-915 LEAALASRRIGNNE
+915 LEAALASRRIGDNE
-929 EFDKITELYD
+929 QFDKITELYD

-954 FANPNNNQL
+954 FANPNNNRL
-963 YQSLTNVLDLEEIL
+963 YESLTNVLDLEEIL

-1008 TEDVEDKESQKNG
+1008 TNETESEESQKNG
-1021 TTNEINNKESTE
+1021 TTDEVSNEESIE
-1033 QTTEPLQPNT
+1033 PTTEPTEPQA
-1043 EETPTKSI
+1043 EETPAKSI

-1067 ETSIKE
+1067 ETVAKE

-1078 ILLKGKVGVE
+1078 IQLKGKVGIE
-1088 QLFNNDDLFDTE
+1088 HLFNNNALFDVE
-1100 KDASVIDNNATV
+1100 EDASVIDNNAEV
-1112 IQNPIVKRK
+1112 KQNPIVKRK
-1121 DDDSFEVV
+1121 DNGDFEVV

-1140 PVEEQSSEEV
+1140 PVEEQSSEEA
-1150 PQDDRNIKEEQES
+1150 PQGDKSIKEQQET
-1163 ALIDTISKNNSDYGV
+1163 ALIDTISKNDSDFGV
-1178 FKYKFKKPLKGNING
+1178 FKYKIKKPIKGNING
-1193 EPIIGEIITND
+1193 EPVVGEIVVND
-1204 KGSFFAYQ
+1204 KGTFFAYQ
-1212 KSNDIGSNEVRGI
+1212 KGDDIGSDEVRGI

-1246 SHISSTGEVSGNSN
+1246 SHISSTGEVSENSN

-1291 DKLTMDE
+1291 DKITMDE
-1298 LAEELYNTYKTQ
+1298 LADELYNTYKAQ
-1310 GVEED
+1310 GVEDD

-1327 PLYNKLLTTR
+1327 PLYNKLLTKR

-1347 IDAQNRYSQLEEDSD
+1347 IDAQSRQSAIEEEVVD
-1362 GKKSRKFTDVYSK
+1362 GKKHKKFTDVYSK
-1375 AADTLFDAY
+1375 AADALFDAY
-1384 LADRDGIIRK
+1384 LSDRDGIVRK
-1394 DKDDIERYYF
+1394 DKNGVERYYF

-1409 LNWCNQVTETPD
+1409 LNWCNEVSETPD

-1429 LKQYILDKSEDKDY
+1429 LKQYILDKSKNEDY
-1443 KYRIVDEDA
+1443 LYRIVDEAA
-1452 LNAETIFDNK
+1452 LDAETIFDNK
-1462 KEIIQ
+1462 KEVIQ

-1474 RLNIKQLIEFY
+1474 RLNIKQFIELY
-1485 QAEDEQYKQDELNKL
+1485 QKEDRKEELNEL
-1500 LEVLDNIKAGDK
+1500 LEALDNAKVGDK
-1512 VSIKI
+1512 VSIEVRDN
-1517 KLNRV
+1517 KLHIRTNG
-1522 NIETDGT
+1522 I
-1529 LIGSLP
+1529 LIGALP
-1535 VPYVSKEIDAYTVV
+1535 VPIVSKEIDAYTVK
-1549 NDGCMYD
+1549 NDGVIYD
-1556 INVND
+1556 INVNNGD
-1561 GSSKLKD
+1561 STLKD
-1568 TLKSWVYEN
+1568 TLKRWVYEE

-1594 KTLTERDRKKLY
+1594 KTLKESDRKKLY
-1606 KKFLNNKEIKALIDK
+1606 KKFLKNKEIKALVDK
-1621 EVIVDPTDID
+1621 GVIVDPTDID

-1645 KSYNQVANTELEYK
+1645 KSYNQVAGTDLEYK

-1681 ISAIH
+1681 ISAIAK
-1686 DFPQG
+1686 FPQG
-1691 YEATIDYV
+1691 YEATVDYV
-1699 TSGVLSKQVD
+1699 TSGILTKQVES
-1709 NNEEYLNPEVEK
+1709 NEEYLNPEVEK

-1727 DAVVDSLI
+1727 DAVADFLM

-1748 AYGERTSGVVY
+1748 AYGERTSGIVY

-1777 MLKDQ
+1777 MIKDQ

-1843 NHNRTISRGF
+1843 NYNRTISRGF
-1853 MSDNGIVVTY
+1853 MSDNGITIRD
-1863 FSKGNGFNIAISG
+1863 FSKGNGFNIAIDG

-1882 VGNNTV
+1882 IGNSIY
-1888 RGNKLYQTSVRQGES
+1888 RGERQYQTAVRQGEA

-1913 KDATIKMFEQFVDRS
+1913 KDAAIKMFEQFIDRS
-1928 AIGIHFDAMQNAIN
+1928 AIGIHFDAMQNSIN

-1970 PTIISAKSYKDFLID
+1970 PTIVSAKSYKDFLID

-2010 DKTQVGNQ
+2010 DKIQVGNQ
-2018 TLYVRFEAVKSPE
+2018 TLYVRFDAVKVPE
-2031 TINSNTAEQK
+2031 TINGSTAEQK
-2041 TSGDVRVEQ
+2041 TSGDARVEQ

-2056 KGDKKEHQGNT
+2056 KGDKREHQGNA
-2067 IATMILGNSIKN
+2067 IATMILGNSVKN

-2125 WLDMLRNPDTK
+2125 WLDMLKNPDTK
-2136 QEALRKLIH
+2136 QEALRKLVH

-2155 DNSKYIEQ
+2155 GNAKYIEQ
-2163 IRAIR
+2163 VRAIR

-2185 VRRYE
+2185 IRRYE

-2262 GDILNTTKKEVVK
+2262 GDILNTTKKEVAK

-2283 ESSDTFPVKEITEET
+2283 ESSDTSPVKEITEET
-2298 TSPEITKEE
+2298 TSPETTKEE

-2316 SFDNEFDMDVD
+2316 SFDNEFDTDVD

>member
-1 MVINDDTLGGG
+1 MVINDDTFGGG
-12 FIANPNYNP
+12 FIPNPDYKP

-29 KAIKSITAP
+29 KIIQSVTAP

-49 KSADER
+49 NSANMR
-55 WKMDNPERFLEQG
+55 WKMDKPERFLEQG
-68 ITPNLISKSLNN
+68 ITPNLVSKNLNN
-80 ELARAQGT
+80 ELARAQGN

-94 ALAQTVV
+94 ALAQTIV
-101 SEIGLGTLKG
+101 SEIGIGTVKG
-111 LSDLV
+111 LSDLI
-116 DVVGQITGSSDHDY
+116 DAVGQIIGLSDHDY

-137 LEQKQEQFKEFAPI
+137 LEQKQEQFKEFAAI
-151 YVEDGVNIANGGL
+151 HVEDGVNIINGGF

-171 SNLPSI
+171 SNIPSI
-177 ASSLTLLIPSSG
+177 ASSLTLLIPSTG
-189 IVKGL
+189 VVKGL
-194 SYLGKAYN
+194 SYIGKASK
-202 IGAYTRTGIRALGKF
+202 IGAVTRTGIRSLEKF
-217 SKLEKVAKLASN
+217 SKLAKVAKLADN
-229 PKVIG
+229 PKAIKL
-234 ITNMALENGMNALL
+234 TNMVVENGVNALL
-248 QRIMENYQEARGV
+248 QRTMENYQEARGV

-266 NEAKTTLSNMSD
+266 NEAKTTLANMSD
-278 AEYSQWVK
+278 AEYSQWVN

-294 VDFNNRDE
+294 IDYNNRDE
-302 AAKAIARKSADEDF
+302 AAKAIARNSADEDF
-316 RNNYVN
+316 RNNYIN
-322 IVSDVIQMYALRNAF
+322 TISDVIQMYALKNAF

-355 AVLRDAAKAAGK
+355 EILRDAAKAAGK
-367 EVKENLWTK
+367 KIKENLWTK
-376 TKDNTVDFLFKSK
+376 TKDHIIDFLFKSK
-389 LAVAAQLG
+389 LAVIAQLG
-397 EGIEEGVNTISQL
+397 EGLEEGINTISQL
-410 EGMDTGRVLLG
+410 EAMDTGRVLLG

-432 KSYAK
+432 KSYAQ

-448 ILGGVVFEAGGSKFN
+448 VLGGVVFEAGGSKFN
-463 QLKYNLEHKNDK
+463 QLKYNLEHKNDGPK
-475 SKKGENA
+475 TGENT
-482 TTGENNSNAPEWS
+482 TTGENNSNSPQWS
-495 MNSELPEVKRK
+495 MNDELPEVKRK
-506 IAEIQGRDSK
+506 IAEIKGREAK
-516 LQLLGQQLERIEKAR
+516 LQLLGQQLKRIEQAR
-531 NPFDTSDERELTKAE
+531 NPFDASDDRELTKAE
-546 QATFKQQVIDKTL
+546 QAAFKQQVINKTL

-564 EAMNNGNSSLLKEYM
+564 EAMNNGNSSLLKEFM

-594 SEEDSHTFQQQAVD
+594 SEADSHTFQQQAVD
-608 KITQVEKEYNDDIT
+608 KIVQVEKEYNDEIT
-622 HLNYIAAD
+622 HLNRISAD
-630 AIEDGKV
+630 AVEDGKV

-658 TLETAREEELNTY
+658 TLETARNEELNIY
-671 RALIAKAKDDG
+671 RALIAKAKEDG
-682 KLPHSEEEYEK
+682 KLSHSEEEYEK
-693 ALEAR
+693 ALKVR
-698 ANIWALTD
+698 ADIYALTD
-706 LYKSKTEVEQSLKDN
+706 LYKSKAEVERSLKEN
-721 PTIGGQLALESIDKQ
+721 PTIGAQLALESIDKQ

-748 DVRSM
+748 DIRSM
-753 LPIFFARNKTNLV
+753 IPIFFARNKTNLV

-783 EEEKAIQDAIDKG
+783 EEAKAIQDAIDKG

-807 DDKTLQLAE
+807 DDKTLQLVE
-816 EDAKRFA
+816 EDAKKFA
-823 NDYNKLNRSTND
+823 TEYNELNRSTND
-835 ILKELQEYGSKED
+835 ILKELKEYGSKED
-848 AISESYNRAY
+848 AIGESYNKAY

-866 NRSQVVSSVSELK
+866 NRSQIVSSVSELK

-888 LNEMRKIKLKEAT
+888 LNEMRRAKLAEAT
-901 DTFKDILGKYGRES
+901 NTFKDILGKYGRDS

-939 KEDKEKFDEAITVYN
+939 KEDKAKFDEAITVYN

-963 YQSLTNVLDLEEIL
+963 YMSLKNVLDLEEIL
-977 QFQKEEQKKKNT
+977 QFQKKEQQKKNT
-989 TTNQNPSETAENE
+989 TTNQNPSQTDKTT

-1008 TEDVEDKESQKNG
+1008 TNTTESEESKKNG
-1021 TTNEINNKESTE
+1021 TTDEISNEESTKP
-1033 QTTEPLQPNT
+1033 TTKLTEPQA
-1043 EETPTKSI
+1043 EETPAKSI

-1067 ETSIKE
+1067 ETLVKE

-1078 ILLKGKVGVE
+1078 IQLKGKVGVE
-1088 QLFNNDDLFDTE
+1088 HLFNNNALFDVE
-1100 KDASVIDNNATV
+1100 KDASVIDNNAEV
-1112 IQNPIVKRK
+1112 KQNPIVKRN
-1121 DDDSFEVV
+1121 DNGDFEVV
-1129 SKGLIGKKSDA
+1129 SKGLIGKKSDT
-1140 PVEEQSSEEV
+1140 PVEEQSSEEA
-1150 PQDDRNIKEEQES
+1150 PQGDKSIKEQQET
-1163 ALIDTISKNNSDYGV
+1163 ALIDTISKNETDFGV
-1178 FKYKFKKPLKGNING
+1178 FKYKIKKPIKGNING
-1193 EPIIGEIITND
+1193 EPVVGEIVVND
-1204 KGSFFAYQ
+1204 KGTFFVYQ
-1212 KSNDIGSNEVRGI
+1212 KGYDIGSDEVRGI

-1241 DTGKT
+1241 DTGKQ
-1246 SHISSTGEVSGNSN
+1246 SHSSFTGEVSENSN
-1260 EDAVADSGKEI
+1260 DEAIAGSGKEI

-1298 LAEELYNTYKTQ
+1298 LADELYNTYKEQ

-1315 ILKAIVNDIRKN
+1315 ILKAIINDIRKN
-1327 PLYNKLLTTR
+1327 ALYNKLLTNR

-1347 IDAQNRYSQLEEDSD
+1347 IDAQSRQSAIEEEIVD
-1362 GKKSRKFTDVYSK
+1362 GKKSKKFTDVYSK
-1375 AADTLFDAY
+1375 AADALFDAY
-1384 LADRDGIIRK
+1384 LSDRDGIVRK
-1394 DKDDIERYYF
+1394 DKNGIERYYF

-1409 LNWCNQVTETPD
+1409 LNWCNEVSETPD

-1429 LKQYILDKSEDKDY
+1429 LKQYILDKSENEDY
-1443 KYRIVDEDA
+1443 LYRIVDEAA
-1452 LNAETIFDNK
+1452 LDAETIFDSK

-1467 TLNADRH
+1467 ILNADRH
-1474 RLNIKQLIEFY
+1474 RLNIKQLIELY
-1485 QAEDEQYKQDELNKL
+1485 QRKDRTDDLNEL
-1500 LEVLDNIKAGDK
+1500 LETLDNIKAGDK
-1512 VSIKI
+1512 VSIEVI
-1517 KLNRV
+1517 DYILYIRTN
-1522 NIETDGT
+1522 GT
-1529 LIGSLP
+1529 LIGTLP
-1535 VPYVSKEIDAYTVV
+1535 VPLVSEKIDAYTVK
-1549 NDGCMYD
+1549 NDGVVYD
-1556 INVND
+1556 INVNNGD
-1561 GSSKLKD
+1561 SILKD
-1568 TLKSWVYEN
+1568 TLKRWVYED

-1594 KTLTERDRKKLY
+1594 KTLKESDRKKLY

-1621 EVIVDPTDID
+1621 GVIVDPTDID

-1645 KSYNQVANTELEYK
+1645 KSYNQVVGSELEYK

-1681 ISAIH
+1681 ISAIAK
-1686 DFPQG
+1686 FPQG
-1691 YEATIDYV
+1691 YEATVDYV
-1699 TSGVLSKQVD
+1699 TSGILTKQVES
-1709 NNEEYLNPEVEK
+1709 NEEYLNPEVEK

-1727 DAVVDSLI
+1727 DAVANSLMDS
-1735 DRFEFGFI
+1735 FEFGFI

-1748 AYGERTSGVVY
+1748 AYGERTSGIVY

-1777 MLKDQ
+1777 MIKDQ

-1853 MSDNGIVVTY
+1853 MSDNGITIRD
-1863 FSKGNGFNIAISG
+1863 FPKGNGFNIAIDG

-1882 VGNNTV
+1882 IGNGIY
-1888 RGNKLYQTSVRQGES
+1888 RGKRQYQTSVRQGEA

-1913 KDATIKMFEQFVDRS
+1913 KDAAIKMFEQFIDRS

-1970 PTIISAKSYKDFLID
+1970 PTVVTAKSYKDFLID
-1985 NNLVKINLKKTK
+1985 NNLVKINLKKIK

-2010 DKTQVGNQ
+2010 DRTQVGNQ
-2018 TLYVRFEAVKSPE
+2018 TLYVRFDAVKTPE
-2031 TINSNTAEQK
+2031 TINSSTAEQK
-2041 TSGDVRVEQ
+2041 TSGDARVEK
-2050 VVQLLE
+2050 VIQLLE
-2056 KGDKKEHQGNT
+2056 KEDKRKHQGNA
-2067 IATMILGNSIKN
+2067 IAIMILGSSVKN

-2100 NSRAGYE
+2100 NSRPGYE

-2145 EQLHRILAQD
+2145 EQLHHILAQD
-2155 DNSKYIEQ
+2155 GNAKYIEQ

-2179 LEEGVG
+2179 LKEGVG

-2190 KIDKNDA
+2190 KISNNNA

-2234 QKIVDVL
+2234 QKIVDTL
-2241 CNIFGWDVR
+2241 CKIFGWDVR

-2262 GDILNTTKKEVVK
+2262 GDILNTTKKEVTQ

-2283 ESSDTFPVKEITEET
+2283 EDSDTSPVKGITEET
-2298 TSPEITKEE
+2298 TSPETTKEE

-2332 RSNIDEDIRT
+2332 RSNIDEDIRI

-2369 QTYCK
+2369 QTHCK

>member
-29 KAIKSITAP
+29 KAIQSITAP

-68 ITPNLISKSLNN
+68 ITPNLVSKSLNN

-101 SEIGLGTLKG
+101 SEVGLGTLKG

-194 SYLGKAYN
+194 SYLGKAFN
-202 IGAYTRTGIRALGKF
+202 IGANTRTGIRALGKF
-217 SKLEKVAKLASN
+217 FKLEKVAKLASN
-229 PKVIG
+229 PKVVG
-234 ITNMALENGMNALL
+234 IANMALENGMNALL
-248 QRIMENYQEARGV
+248 QRTMENYQEARGV

-266 NEAKTTLSNMSD
+266 NEAKTTLGNMSD
-278 AEYSQWVK
+278 AEYTQWVK

-343 DIGRGAANKAQR
+343 DIGRGAANKVQR
-355 AVLRDAAKAAGK
+355 AVLRDAAKAAGQ

-421 TSNGSSFDSRL
+421 TSDGSSFDSRL

-448 ILGGVVFEAGGSKFN
+448 VLGGVVFEAGGSKFN

-482 TTGENNSNAPEWS
+482 TTGENNSNTPEWS

-506 IAEIQGRDSK
+506 IAEIQGRDAK

-546 QATFKQQVIDKTL
+546 QATFKQQVINKTL

-608 KITQVEKEYNDDIT
+608 KIAQVEKEYNDDIT
-622 HLNYIAAD
+622 HLNYITAD
-630 AIEDGKV
+630 AIENGKI

-658 TLETAREEELNTY
+658 TLETARTEELNTY

-682 KLPHSEEEYEK
+682 KLPHNEEEYEK

-706 LYKSKTEVEQSLKDN
+706 LYKSKAEVEQSLKDN

-776 AGKLALQ
+776 AGRLALQ
-783 EEEKAIQDAIDKG
+783 EEEKAISDAIDKG
-796 DFRGVQNIFEL
+796 DFRGIQNIFEL
-807 DDKTLQLAE
+807 DDKTLQLVE
-816 EDAKRFA
+816 EDAKHFA
-823 NDYNKLNRSTND
+823 TDYNELSRSTND
-835 ILKELQEYGSKED
+835 ILKELQEYGSKKD

-888 LNEMRKIKLKEAT
+888 LNEMRRIKLKEAT

-939 KEDKEKFDEAITVYN
+939 KDDKTKFDEAITVYN

-989 TTNQNPSETAENE
+989 TTNQNPSETTENE

-1008 TEDVEDKESQKNG
+1008 TNETKSEKSQKNG
-1021 TTNEINNKESTE
+1021 TTDEVSNKESTE
-1033 QTTEPLQPNT
+1033 PTTEPTEPQI
-1043 EETPTKSI
+1043 EETPVKSI

-1067 ETSIKE
+1067 ETSVKK

-1078 ILLKGKVGVE
+1078 ILLKGKVGIE
-1088 QLFNNDDLFDTE
+1088 QLFNNDALFDVE

-1121 DDDSFEVV
+1121 ENGNFEVI
-1129 SKGLIGKKSDA
+1129 SKGLIGKKSDV

-1150 PQDDRNIKEEQES
+1150 PQDNKSIKEEQET
-1163 ALIDTISKNNSDYGV
+1163 ALIDTISKNETDFGV
-1178 FKYKFKKPLKGNING
+1178 FKYKIKKPIKGNING
-1193 EPIIGEIITND
+1193 EPVVGEIITND

-1212 KSNDIGSNEVRGI
+1212 KGDDIGSNEVRGI

-1298 LAEELYNTYKTQ
+1298 LADELYNTYKAQ

-1327 PLYNKLLTTR
+1327 PLYNKLLTAR

-1394 DKDDIERYYF
+1394 DKDGIERYYF

-1443 KYRIVDEDA
+1443 KYRIVDEAA
-1452 LNAETIFDNK
+1452 LDAETIFDSK

-1474 RLNIKQLIEFY
+1474 RLNIKQLIELY
-1485 QAEDEQYKQDELNKL
+1485 QKEDRTDELNEL
-1500 LEVLDNIKAGDK
+1500 LEALDNVKVGDR
-1512 VSIKI
+1512 VSIEVRDN
-1517 KLNRV
+1517 KLHIRTN
-1522 NIETDGT
+1522 GT
-1529 LIGSLP
+1529 LIGALP
-1535 VPYVSKEIDAYTVV
+1535 VPIVSKEIDAYTVK
-1549 NDGCMYD
+1549 NDGVVYD
-1556 INVND
+1556 INVNNGD
-1561 GSSKLKD
+1561 SSLKD
-1568 TLKSWVYEN
+1568 TLKHWVYEE

-1594 KTLTERDRKKLY
+1594 KTLTESDRKKLY
-1606 KKFLNNKEIKALIDK
+1606 KKFLNNKEVKALIDK
-1621 EVIVDPTDID
+1621 GVIVDPTDID

-1681 ISAIH
+1681 ISAIAK
-1686 DFPQG
+1686 FPQG
-1691 YEATIDYV
+1691 YEATVDYV
-1699 TSGVLSKQVD
+1699 TSGILTKQVES
-1709 NNEEYLNPEVEK
+1709 NEEYLNPEVEK

-1727 DAVVDSLI
+1727 DAVANSLM

-1748 AYGERTSGVVY
+1748 AYGERTSGIVY

-1790 AYPVR
+1790 AYPVH

-1843 NHNRTISRGF
+1843 NYNRTISRGF
-1853 MSDNGIVVTY
+1853 MSDNGITIRD
-1863 FSKGNGFNIAISG
+1863 FSKGNGFNIAIDG

-1882 VGNNTV
+1882 IGNSIYKGE
-1888 RGNKLYQTSVRQGES
+1888 RQYQTAVRQGEP

-1913 KDATIKMFEQFVDRS
+1913 KDAAIKMFEQFVDRS

-1963 PNSKTGK
+1963 PNSKTSK
-1970 PTIISAKSYKDFLID
+1970 PIIVSAKSYKDFLID

-2031 TINSNTAEQK
+2031 TINGNTAKQK

-2056 KGDKKEHQGNT
+2056 KGDKREHQGNA
-2067 IATMILGNSIKN
+2067 IATMILGNSVKN

-2163 IRAIR
+2163 VRAIR

-2190 KIDKNDA
+2190 KIDKNNA

-2222 KVDKGSKKKSLF
+2222 KVNKDSKKKSLF
-2234 QKIVDVL
+2234 QKIVDTL
-2241 CNIFGWDVR
+2241 CKIFGWDVR

-2262 GDILNTTKKEVVK
+2262 SDILNTNEKEVAK

-2283 ESSDTFPVKEITEET
+2283 ESSDTSPVKEITEET
-2298 TSPEITKEE
+2298 TSPETTKEE

-2332 RSNIDEDIRT
+2332 RSNIDEDIKT

>member
-12 FIANPNYNP
+12 FVPNPNYKP

-29 KAIKSITAP
+29 KVIQDITAP

-49 KSADER
+49 GSADMR

-68 ITPNLISKSLNN
+68 ITPNLVSKNLNN
-80 ELARAQGT
+80 ELARAQGN

-101 SEIGLGTLKG
+101 SEIGLGTVKG

-116 DVVGQITGSSDHDY
+116 DAVGQLTGLSDHDY

-137 LEQKQEQFKEFAPI
+137 LEQKQEEFKEFAPI
-151 YVEDGVNIANGGL
+151 YVEDGVNIGNGGL
-164 FNAGWWA
+164 LNAGWWA

-189 IVKGL
+189 VVKGL
-194 SYLGKAYN
+194 SYLGKASK
-202 IGAYTRTGIRALGKF
+202 IGAATRTGIRSLEKF
-217 SKLEKVAKLASN
+217 SSLAKVAKLANN
-229 PKVIG
+229 PKVLQM
-234 ITNMALENGMNALL
+234 TNMAIENGVNALL
-248 QRIMENYQEARGV
+248 QRTMENYQESRGV

-266 NEAKTTLSNMSD
+266 NEAKTTLGNMSD
-278 AEYSQWVK
+278 TEYAQWVK

-294 VDFNNRDE
+294 VDYNNRDE
-302 AAKAIARKSADEDF
+302 AAKAIARNSADEDF

-322 IVSDVIQMYALRNAF
+322 TISDVIQMYALKNAF

-343 DIGRGAANKAQR
+343 NIGRGAANKAQR
-355 AVLRDAAKAAGK
+355 EVLRDAARQAGK

-376 TKDNTVDFLFKSK
+376 TKDHATDFLFKSK
-389 LAVAAQLG
+389 LAVGAQLG
-397 EGIEEGVNTISQL
+397 EGLEEGVNTISQL
-410 EGMDTGRVLLG
+410 EAMDTGRVLLG

-432 KSYAK
+432 KSYAQ

-448 ILGGVVFEAGGSKFN
+448 VLGGVVFEAGGSKLN

-475 SKKGENA
+475 TKTGEDA
-482 TTGENNSNAPEWS
+482 TTGENNSNAPSWS
-495 MNSELPEVKRK
+495 MNDELPEVKRK
-506 IAEIQGRDSK
+506 IAEIQGRDAK
-516 LQLLGQQLERIEKAR
+516 LQLLGSQLKRIEQAH
-531 NPFDTSDERELTKAE
+531 NPFDTSDDRKLTKAE
-546 QATFKQQVIDKTL
+546 QAAFKQQVINKTL

-564 EAMNNGNSSLLKEYM
+564 EAMNNGNSSLLKEFM
-579 SDDNVRQAMVAKGII
+579 SDDNVRQTMVAKGII

-608 KITQVEKEYNDDIT
+608 KIAQVEKEYNDEIT
-622 HLNYIAAD
+622 HLNRISAD
-630 AIEDGKV
+630 AVEDGKV

-658 TLETAREEELNTY
+658 TLETARNEELNQY

-682 KLPHSEEEYEK
+682 KLPHTVEEYEQ
-693 ALEAR
+693 ALKAR
-698 ANIWALTD
+698 ADIWAIQA
-706 LYKSKTEVEQSLKDN
+706 LYNSKAEVEKSLKDN

-753 LPIFFARNKTNLV
+753 LPIFFARNNTIIT
-766 RQSLLSKDDE
+766 RRELLDKDDE
-776 AGKLALQ
+776 AGRLALQ

-816 EDAKRFA
+816 KDAKRFA
-823 NDYNKLNRSTND
+823 KDYNDLRRTTTD
-835 ILKELQEYGSKED
+835 ILDELNEYGSKND
-848 AISESYNRAY
+848 AIGESYNRAY

-888 LNEMRKIKLKEAT
+888 LNEMRRAKLAEAT

-915 LEAALASRRIGNNE
+915 LEAALASRRIGDNE

-939 KEDKEKFDEAITVYN
+939 KEDKAKFDEAITVYN
-954 FANPNNNQL
+954 FANPNNNRL
-963 YQSLTNVLDLEEIL
+963 YESLTNVLDLEEIL

-989 TTNQNPSETAENE
+989 TTNQNPSETAESE

-1008 TEDVEDKESQKNG
+1008 TNETESEESQKNG
-1021 TTNEINNKESTE
+1021 TEDEVSNEESTE
-1033 QTTEPLQPNT
+1033 PITEPTEPKT
-1043 EETPTKSI
+1043 EETPAKSI

-1067 ETSIKE
+1067 ETVAKE

-1078 ILLKGKVGVE
+1078 IQLKGKVGIE
-1088 QLFNNDDLFDTE
+1088 HLFNNNALFDVE
-1100 KDASVIDNNATV
+1100 EDASVIDNNAEV
-1112 IQNPIVKRK
+1112 KQNPIVKRK
-1121 DDDSFEVV
+1121 ENGDFEVV

-1140 PVEEQSSEEV
+1140 PVEEQSSEEA
-1150 PQDDRNIKEEQES
+1150 PQGDKSIKEQQET
-1163 ALIDTISKNNSDYGV
+1163 ALIDTISKNDSDFGV
-1178 FKYKFKKPLKGNING
+1178 FKYKIKKPIKGNING
-1193 EPIIGEIITND
+1193 EPVVGEIVVND
-1204 KGSFFAYQ
+1204 KGTFFAYQ
-1212 KSNDIGSNEVRGI
+1212 KGNDIGSDEVRGI

-1241 DTGKT
+1241 DTDKT
-1246 SHISSTGEVSGNSN
+1246 SHISSTGEVSENSN

-1277 VINGAVIPTIKAHK
+1277 VINGAVIPTIKVHK
-1291 DKLTMDE
+1291 DKITMDE
-1298 LAEELYNTYKTQ
+1298 LVDELYNTYKAQ

-1327 PLYNKLLTTR
+1327 PLYNKLLTKR

-1347 IDAQNRYSQLEEDSD
+1347 IDAQSRQSAIEEEVVD
-1362 GKKSRKFTDVYSK
+1362 GKKHKKFTDVYSK

-1384 LADRDGIIRK
+1384 LSDRDGIVRK
-1394 DKDDIERYYF
+1394 DKNGVERYYF

-1409 LNWCNQVTETPD
+1409 LNWCNDVSETPD

-1429 LKQYILDKSEDKDY
+1429 LKQYILDKSKNEDY
-1443 KYRIVDEDA
+1443 LYRIVDEAA
-1452 LNAETIFDNK
+1452 LDAETIFDNK

-1474 RLNIKQLIEFY
+1474 RLNIKQLIELY
-1485 QAEDEQYKQDELNKL
+1485 QKEDRKEELNEL
-1500 LEVLDNIKAGDK
+1500 LEALDNAKVGDK
-1512 VSIKI
+1512 VSIEVRDN
-1517 KLNRV
+1517 KLHIRTN
-1522 NIETDGT
+1522 GT
-1529 LIGSLP
+1529 LIGALP
-1535 VPYVSKEIDAYTVV
+1535 VPIVSKEIDAYTVK
-1549 NDGCMYD
+1549 NDGVVYD
-1556 INVND
+1556 INVNNGD
-1561 GSSKLKD
+1561 STLKD
-1568 TLKSWVYEN
+1568 TLKRWVYEE

-1594 KTLTERDRKKLY
+1594 KTLTEKDRKNLY
-1606 KKFLNNKEIKALIDK
+1606 KKFLKNKEIKALVDK
-1621 EVIVDPTDID
+1621 GVIVDPTDID

-1645 KSYNQVANTELEYK
+1645 KSYNQVAGTDLEYK

-1671 FDKLLNSYNA
+1671 FDKLLNSYNT
-1681 ISAIH
+1681 ISAIAK
-1686 DFPQG
+1686 FLQG
-1691 YEATIDYV
+1691 YEATVDYV
-1699 TSGVLSKQVD
+1699 TSGILTKQVES
-1709 NNEEYLNPEVEK
+1709 NEEYLNPEVEK

-1727 DAVVDSLI
+1727 DAVANSLM

-1748 AYGERTSGVVY
+1748 AYGERTSGIVY

-1777 MLKDQ
+1777 MIKDQ

-1843 NHNRTISRGF
+1843 NYNRTISRGF
-1853 MSDNGIVVTY
+1853 ISDNGITIRD
-1863 FSKGNGFNIAISG
+1863 FSKGNGFNIAIDG

-1882 VGNNTV
+1882 IGNSIY
-1888 RGNKLYQTSVRQGES
+1888 RGERQYQTAVRQGEA

-1913 KDATIKMFEQFVDRS
+1913 KDAAIKMFEQFIDRS

-1970 PTIISAKSYKDFLID
+1970 PTIVSAKSYKDFLID

-2018 TLYVRFEAVKSPE
+2018 TLYIRFDAVKTPE
-2031 TINSNTAEQK
+2031 IINGSTAEQK
-2041 TSGDVRVEQ
+2041 TSGDTRVEQ

-2056 KGDKKEHQGNT
+2056 KGDKKEHQGNA
-2067 IATMILGNSIKN
+2067 IATMILGNSVKN

-2136 QEALRKLIH
+2136 QEALRKLVH

-2155 DNSKYIEQ
+2155 GNAKYIEQ

-2179 LEEGVG
+2179 LEEGKG

-2250 KGSLYEKEIVAL
+2250 KGSLYEKELIAL
-2262 GDILNTTKKEVVK
+2262 GDILNTTKKEVAK

-2283 ESSDTFPVKEITEET
+2283 ESSDTSPVKEITEET
-2298 TSPEITKEE
+2298 TSPETTKEE

-2316 SFDNEFDMDVD
+2316 SFDNEFDTDVN

>member
-12 FIANPNYNP
+12 FVPNPNYKP

-29 KAIKSITAP
+29 KVIQDITAP

-49 KSADER
+49 GSADMR
-55 WKMDNPERFLEQG
+55 WKMNNPKRFLEQG
-68 ITPNLISKSLNN
+68 ITPNLVSKNLNN
-80 ELARAQGT
+80 ELARAQGN

-101 SEIGLGTLKG
+101 NEIGLGTVKG

-116 DVVGQITGSSDHDY
+116 DAVGQITGLSDHDY

-137 LEQKQEQFKEFAPI
+137 LEQKQEEFKEFAPI
-151 YVEDGVNIANGGL
+151 YVEDGVNIKNGGL
-164 FNAGWWA
+164 LNAGWWA

-177 ASSLTLLIPSSG
+177 ASSLTLLIPSTG
-189 IVKGL
+189 VVKGL
-194 SYLGKAYN
+194 SYLGKLSK
-202 IGAYTRTGIRALGKF
+202 IGAATRTGIRTLEKF
-217 SKLEKVAKLASN
+217 SKLAKVAKLADN
-229 PKVIG
+229 PKVLQM
-234 ITNMALENGMNALL
+234 TNMAIENGVNALL
-248 QRIMENYQEARGV
+248 QRTMENYQEARGV

-266 NEAKTTLSNMSD
+266 NEAKTTLGSMSD

-286 NHQDKLQD
+286 NHQNKLQD
-294 VDFNNRDE
+294 VDYNNRDE
-302 AAKAIARKSADEDF
+302 AAKAIARNSADENF

-322 IVSDVIQMYALRNAF
+322 VVSDVIQMYALKNAF

-343 DIGRGAANKAQR
+343 NIGRGAANKAQR
-355 AVLRDAAKAAGK
+355 EVLRDAARQAGK

-376 TKDNTVDFLFKSK
+376 TKDHATDFIFKSK
-389 LAVAAQLG
+389 LAVGAQLG
-397 EGIEEGVNTISQL
+397 EGLEEGVNTISQL
-410 EGMDTGRVLLG
+410 EAMDTGRVLLG

-432 KSYAK
+432 KSYAQ

-448 ILGGVVFEAGGSKFN
+448 VLGGVVFKAGGSKLN
-463 QLKYNLEHKNDK
+463 QMKYNLEHKNDK
-475 SKKGENA
+475 SKTGEDT
-482 TTGENNSNAPEWS
+482 TTGENNSNAPSWS
-495 MNSELPEVKRK
+495 MNDELPEVKRK
-506 IAEIQGRDSK
+506 IAEIKGRDAK
-516 LQLLGQQLERIEKAR
+516 LQLLGQQRKRIEQAR
-531 NPFDTSDERELTKAE
+531 NPFDSNDDRELTKAE
-546 QATFKQQVIDKTL
+546 QATFNAQIEDKIL

-564 EAMNNGNSSLLKEYM
+564 DAMNNGNSSLLKAYM
-579 SDDNVRQAMVAKGII
+579 SDDNVRQAMVAKGIV
-594 SEEDSHTFQQQAVD
+594 SEEDSHAFQQRAID
-608 KITQVEKEYNDDIT
+608 KITQVEKEYNDEIT
-622 HLNYIAAD
+622 HLNRISAD
-630 AIEDGKV
+630 AVEDGKV

-658 TLETAREEELNTY
+658 TLETARNEELNQY
-671 RALIAKAKDDG
+671 SALIAKAKEDG
-682 KLPHSEEEYEK
+682 KLPHTEEEYEQALKTRADIWTLQALYNSK
-693 ALEAR
+693 A
-698 ANIWALTD
+698 
-706 LYKSKTEVEQSLKDN
+706 EVEKSLKDN

-753 LPIFFARNKTNLV
+753 LPIFFARNNTIIA
-766 RQSLLSKDDE
+766 RRELLGKDDE

-823 NDYNKLNRSTND
+823 DDYNKLRRTTTD
-835 ILKELQEYGSKED
+835 ILDELNEYGSKDD
-848 AISESYNRAY
+848 AIGESYNRAY

-888 LNEMRKIKLKEAT
+888 LNEMRRAKLAEAT

-915 LEAALASRRIGNNE
+915 LEAALASRRIGDNE
-929 EFDKITELYD
+929 QFDKITELYD

-954 FANPNNNQL
+954 FANPNNNRL
-963 YQSLTNVLDLEEIL
+963 YESLTNVLDLEEIL

-1008 TEDVEDKESQKNG
+1008 TNETESEESQKNG
-1021 TTNEINNKESTE
+1021 TTDEVSNEESIE
-1033 QTTEPLQPNT
+1033 PTTEPTEPQA
-1043 EETPTKSI
+1043 EETPAKSI

-1067 ETSIKE
+1067 ETVAKE

-1078 ILLKGKVGVE
+1078 IQLKGKVGIE
-1088 QLFNNDDLFDTE
+1088 HLFNNNALFDVE
-1100 KDASVIDNNATV
+1100 EDASVIDNNAEV
-1112 IQNPIVKRK
+1112 KQNPIVKRK
-1121 DDDSFEVV
+1121 DNGDFEVV

-1140 PVEEQSSEEV
+1140 PVEEQSSEEA
-1150 PQDDRNIKEEQES
+1150 PQGDKSIKEQQET
-1163 ALIDTISKNNSDYGV
+1163 ALIDTISKNDSDFGV
-1178 FKYKFKKPLKGNING
+1178 FKYKIKKPIKGNING
-1193 EPIIGEIITND
+1193 EPVVGEIVVND
-1204 KGSFFAYQ
+1204 KGTFFAYQ
-1212 KSNDIGSNEVRGI
+1212 KGDDIGSDEVRGI

-1246 SHISSTGEVSGNSN
+1246 SHISSTGEVSENSN

-1291 DKLTMDE
+1291 DKITMDE
-1298 LAEELYNTYKTQ
+1298 LADELYNTYKAQ
-1310 GVEED
+1310 GVEDD

-1327 PLYNKLLTTR
+1327 PLYNKLLTKR

-1347 IDAQNRYSQLEEDSD
+1347 IDAQSRQSAIEEEVVD
-1362 GKKSRKFTDVYSK
+1362 GKKHKKFTDVYSK
-1375 AADTLFDAY
+1375 AADALFDAY
-1384 LADRDGIIRK
+1384 LSDRDGIVRK
-1394 DKDDIERYYF
+1394 DKNGVERYYF

-1409 LNWCNQVTETPD
+1409 LNWCNEVSETPD

-1429 LKQYILDKSEDKDY
+1429 LKQYILDKSKNEDY
-1443 KYRIVDEDA
+1443 LYRIVDEAA
-1452 LNAETIFDNK
+1452 LDAETIFDNK

-1467 TLNADRH
+1467 TLNTDRH
-1474 RLNIKQLIEFY
+1474 RLNIKQLIELY
-1485 QAEDEQYKQDELNKL
+1485 QKEDRKEELNEL
-1500 LEVLDNIKAGDK
+1500 LEALDNAKVGDK
-1512 VSIKI
+1512 VSIEVRDN
-1517 KLNRV
+1517 KLHIRTN
-1522 NIETDGT
+1522 GT
-1529 LIGSLP
+1529 LIGALP
-1535 VPYVSKEIDAYTVV
+1535 VPIVSKEIDAYTVK
-1549 NDGCMYD
+1549 NDGVVYD
-1556 INVND
+1556 INVNNGD
-1561 GSSKLKD
+1561 SSLKD
-1568 TLKSWVYEN
+1568 TLKRWVYEE

-1594 KTLTERDRKKLY
+1594 KTLKESDRKKLY
-1606 KKFLNNKEIKALIDK
+1606 KKFLKNKEIKALVDK
-1621 EVIVDPTDID
+1621 GVIVDPTDID

-1645 KSYNQVANTELEYK
+1645 KSYNQVAGTDLEYK

-1681 ISAIH
+1681 ISAIAK
-1686 DFPQG
+1686 FPQG
-1691 YEATIDYV
+1691 YEATVDYV
-1699 TSGVLSKQVD
+1699 TSGILTKQVES
-1709 NNEEYLNPEVEK
+1709 NEEYLNPEVEK

-1727 DAVVDSLI
+1727 DAVADFLM

-1748 AYGERTSGVVY
+1748 AYGERTSGIVY

-1777 MLKDQ
+1777 MIKDQ

-1843 NHNRTISRGF
+1843 NYNRTISRGF
-1853 MSDNGIVVTY
+1853 MSDNGITIRD
-1863 FSKGNGFNIAISG
+1863 FSKGNGFNIAIDG

-1882 VGNNTV
+1882 IGNSIY
-1888 RGNKLYQTSVRQGES
+1888 RGERQYQTAVRQGEA

-1913 KDATIKMFEQFVDRS
+1913 KDAAIKMFEQFIDRS
-1928 AIGIHFDAMQNAIN
+1928 AIGIHFDAMQNSIN

-1970 PTIISAKSYKDFLID
+1970 PTIVSAKSYKDFLID

-2018 TLYVRFEAVKSPE
+2018 TLYVRFDAVKAPE
-2031 TINSNTAEQK
+2031 TINGSTAEQK
-2041 TSGDVRVEQ
+2041 TSGDARVEQ

-2056 KGDKKEHQGNT
+2056 KGDKREHQGNA
-2067 IATMILGNSIKN
+2067 IATMILGNSVKN

-2125 WLDMLRNPDTK
+2125 WLDMLKNPDTK
-2136 QEALRKLIH
+2136 QEALRKLVH

-2155 DNSKYIEQ
+2155 GNAKYIEQ
-2163 IRAIR
+2163 VRAIR

-2185 VRRYE
+2185 IRRYE

-2262 GDILNTTKKEVVK
+2262 GDILNTTKKEVAK

-2283 ESSDTFPVKEITEET
+2283 ESSDTSPVKEITEET
-2298 TSPEITKEE
+2298 TSPETTKEE

-2316 SFDNEFDMDVD
+2316 SFDNEFDTDVD

>member
-1 MVINDDTLGGG
+1 MVINDDTLSGG
-12 FIANPNYNP
+12 FIPNPNYKP

-29 KAIKSITAP
+29 KVIQSITAP

-49 KSADER
+49 NSADIR

-68 ITPNLISKSLNN
+68 ITPNLISKNLNN
-80 ELARAQGT
+80 ELARAQGN
-88 FTKFGN
+88 FTKIGN
-94 ALAQTVV
+94 ALAQTLV
-101 SEIGLGTLKG
+101 SEIGLGTVKG

-116 DVVGQITGSSDHDY
+116 NSVGQLTGISDHDY

-137 LEQKQEQFKEFAPI
+137 LEQKQEEFKEFAQI
-151 YVEDGVNIANGGL
+151 YVEDGVNIVNGGL
-164 FNAGWWA
+164 LNIGWWA
-171 SNLPSI
+171 SNMPSI
-177 ASSLTLLIPSSG
+177 ASSLTLLIPSTG
-189 IVKGL
+189 VVKGL
-194 SYLGKAYN
+194 SYLGKLSKV
-202 IGAYTRTGIRALGKF
+202 GAATRTGIRSLEKF
-217 SKLEKVAKLASN
+217 SKLAKVAKLADN
-229 PKVIG
+229 PKAIKL
-234 ITNMALENGMNALL
+234 TNMAIENGVNALL
-248 QRIMENYQEARGV
+248 QRTMENYQEARGV

-266 NEAKTTLSNMSD
+266 NEAKTTLGNMSD
-278 AEYSQWVK
+278 AEYAQWVK

-294 VDFNNRDE
+294 VDYNNRDE
-302 AAKAIARKSADEDF
+302 AAKAIARNSADEDF

-337 GGKAME
+337 GGKAMS

-355 AVLRDAAKAAGK
+355 EILRDAAKAAGK

-376 TKDNTVDFLFKSK
+376 TKDYTTDFLFKSK
-389 LAVAAQLG
+389 LAVIAQLG
-397 EGIEEGVNTISQL
+397 EGLEEGVNTISQL
-410 EGMDTGRVLLG
+410 EAMDTGRVLLG

-432 KSYAK
+432 ISYAK

-448 ILGGVVFEAGGSKFN
+448 VLGGVVFEAGGSKFN

-475 SKKGENA
+475 SKKGEDA

-495 MNSELPEVKRK
+495 MNDELPEVKRK
-506 IAEIQGRDSK
+506 IAEIKGREAK

-531 NPFDTSDERELTKAE
+531 NPFDTSDDRELTKAE

-564 EAMNNGNSSLLKEYM
+564 DAMNNGNSSLLKEYM
-579 SDDNVRQAMVAKGII
+579 SNDDVRQLMVSKGII
-594 SEEDSHTFQQQAVD
+594 SEADSHIFQQQATE
-608 KITQVEKEYNDDIT
+608 KIAQVEKEYNDEIT
-622 HLNYIAAD
+622 HLNRISAD
-630 AIEDGKV
+630 AVEDGKI

-658 TLETAREEELNTY
+658 TLETARDEELNAY
-671 RALIAKAKDDG
+671 RALIAKAKENG

-693 ALEAR
+693 ALKTR
-698 ANIWALTD
+698 ADIWALQS
-706 LYKSKTEVEQSLKDN
+706 LYNSKAEVEKELKDN
-721 PTIGGQLALESIDKQ
+721 PTIGGQLAFESIDKQ

-753 LPIFFARNKTNLV
+753 LPIFFARNNTIIT
-766 RQSLLSKDDE
+766 RRELLGKDDK
-776 AGKLALQ
+776 AGRLALQ
-783 EEEKAIQDAIDKG
+783 EEEKAIKDAIDKG

-807 DDKTLQLAE
+807 DDKTLQLVE

-823 NDYNKLNRSTND
+823 KDYNDLSHTTNS
-835 ILKELQEYGSKED
+835 ILKELNEYGSKDD
-848 AISESYNRAY
+848 AISESYNKAY

-866 NRSQVVSSVSELK
+866 NRSQVISSVSELK

-888 LNEMRKIKLKEAT
+888 LNEMRRTKLAEAT
-901 DTFKDILGKYGRES
+901 DVFKDILNKYGRES

-929 EFDKITELYD
+929 EFDKITETYD
-939 KEDKEKFDEAITVYN
+939 KEDKEKFDDAITVYN
-954 FANPNNNQL
+954 FANPNNNGL
-963 YQSLTNVLDLEEIL
+963 YASLTNVLDLEEIL

-989 TTNQNPSETAENE
+989 TTNQNPSESTENE

-1008 TEDVEDKESQKNG
+1008 TNESESEENEKNG
-1021 TTNEINNKESTE
+1021 LEGKVDATESTE
-1033 QTTEPLQPNT
+1033 QTIEPTEPET
-1043 EETPTKSI
+1043 EKPATKSI
-1051 RFNDKGDIDS
+1051 RFNDKGDVDS

-1067 ETSIKE
+1067 ETSVKE

-1078 ILLKGKVGVE
+1078 IQLKGKVGVE
-1088 QLFNNDDLFDTE
+1088 HLFNNNALFDAE
-1100 KDASVIDNNATV
+1100 KDASIIDNNAEV
-1112 IQNPIVKRK
+1112 KQNPIVKRK
-1121 DDDSFEVV
+1121 DNGDFEVV

-1140 PVEEQSSEEV
+1140 PIEEQSSEEV
-1150 PQDDRNIKEEQES
+1150 PQVDKSIKEEQET
-1163 ALIDTISKNNSDYGV
+1163 ALIDAISKNSTDFGV
-1178 FKYKFKKPLKGNING
+1178 FKYKIEKPIKGNING
-1193 EPIIGEIITND
+1193 EPVVGDIVVNEEGT
-1204 KGSFFAYQ
+1204 FFAYQ
-1212 KSNDIGSNEVRGI
+1212 KGDDIGNDKVRYI
-1225 QLNDIQKQWLE
+1225 KINDIQKQWLE
-1236 KHLKG
+1236 KHLKE
-1241 DTGKT
+1241 DTGKP
-1246 SHISSTGEVSGNSN
+1246 SHISSTGEVSENSN
-1260 EDAVADSGKEI
+1260 VDAIVGSGKEI

-1277 VINGAVIPTIKAHK
+1277 VINGAVISTIKAHK
-1291 DKLTMDE
+1291 DKLTMDQ
-1298 LAEELYNTYKTQ
+1298 LAEKLYNTYKEQ

-1315 ILKAIVNDIRKN
+1315 ILKAIINNIRKN
-1327 PLYNKLLTTR
+1327 PLYNKLLTNR

-1347 IDAQNRYSQLEEDSD
+1347 IDAQSRQSAIEEEVVD
-1362 GKKSRKFTDVYSK
+1362 GKKSKKFTDIYSK
-1375 AADTLFDAY
+1375 AADVLFDVY
-1384 LADRDGIIRK
+1384 LSDRNGIVRK
-1394 DKDDIERYYF
+1394 DKNGIERHYF

-1409 LNWCNQVTETPD
+1409 LNWCNEVSETPD
-1421 TAAGIYGY
+1421 TTAGIYGY
-1429 LKQYILDKSEDKDY
+1429 LKQYILDKSKDEDY
-1443 KYRIVDEDA
+1443 LYRIVDEAA
-1452 LNAETIFDNK
+1452 LDAETIFDGK
-1462 KEIIQ
+1462 QEIIQ

-1474 RLNIKQLIEFY
+1474 RLNIKQLIELY
-1485 QAEDEQYKQDELNKL
+1485 QKENKTDELNQL
-1500 LEVLDNIKAGDK
+1500 LETLDNIKVGDK
-1512 VSIKI
+1512 VSIEVRDN
-1517 KLNRV
+1517 KLHIRTN
-1522 NIETDGT
+1522 DT

-1535 VPYVSKEIDAYTVV
+1535 IPIVSKEIDAYTVK
-1549 NDGCMYD
+1549 NDGVIYD
-1556 INVND
+1556 INVNNGD
-1561 GSSKLKD
+1561 SILKD
-1568 TLKSWVYEN
+1568 TLKRWVYEE

-1588 YSLAFD
+1588 YALAFD
-1594 KTLTERDRKKLY
+1594 NTLTEKDRKKLY
-1606 KKFLNNKEIKALIDK
+1606 QKFLNNKEIKALIDK
-1621 EVIVDPTDID
+1621 GIIVDPTDID

-1645 KSYNQVANTELEYK
+1645 KSYNQVAGTDLEYK

-1681 ISAIH
+1681 ISAISN
-1686 DFPQG
+1686 FPQG
-1691 YEATIDYV
+1691 YEATVDYV
-1699 TSGVLSKQVD
+1699 TSGILTKQVES
-1709 NNEEYLNPEVEK
+1709 NEEYLNPEIEK

-1727 DAVVDSLI
+1727 DAVADSLM

-1748 AYGERTSGVVY
+1748 AYGERTSGIVY

-1777 MLKDQ
+1777 MIKDQ

-1817 NLLEDFYAHKEG
+1817 NLLEDFYARKEG

-1843 NHNRTISRGF
+1843 NYNRTISRGF
-1853 MSDNGIVVTY
+1853 MSDNGITIRD
-1863 FSKGNGFNIAISG
+1863 FSKGNGFNIAIDG

-1882 VGNNTV
+1882 IGNGIY
-1888 RGNKLYQTSVRQGES
+1888 RGERQYQTAVRQGEP

-1970 PTIISAKSYKDFLID
+1970 PTVVTAKSYKDFLID

-2010 DKTQVGNQ
+2010 DKTQIGNQ
-2018 TLYVRFEAVKSPE
+2018 TLYVRFEAVKTPE
-2031 TINSNTAEQK
+2031 TINGKIAEQK
-2041 TSGDVRVEQ
+2041 TSGDARVEK
-2050 VVQLLE
+2050 VIQLLE
-2056 KGDKKEHQGNT
+2056 KENGREHQGNA
-2067 IATMILGNSIKN
+2067 IATMILGNGIKN
-2079 LLKPINGYSI
+2079 LLNPINGYSI
-2089 LPKTIIFDKDL
+2089 IPKTIIFDKDL
-2100 NSRAGYE
+2100 NSRQGYE
-2107 RTNAL
+2107 RVNAL

-2136 QEALRKLIH
+2136 QQALRKLIH
-2145 EQLHRILAQD
+2145 EQLHRILAQ
-2155 DNSKYIEQ
+2155 NGNAKYIEQ

-2179 LEEGVG
+2179 LKEGVG
-2185 VRRYE
+2185 IRRYE
-2190 KIDKNDA
+2190 QIDENDA

-2234 QKIVDVL
+2234 QKIVDTL
-2241 CNIFGWDVR
+2241 CKIFGWDVR
-2250 KGSLYEKEIVAL
+2250 KGSLYEKEISAL
-2262 GDILNTTKKEVVK
+2262 GDILNTTKKEVAK
-2275 EGTLDFKD
+2275 QGTLNFDGKN
-2283 ESSDTFPVKEITEET
+2283 SDTSPVKEITEDN
-2298 TSPEITKEE
+2298 TSPETTKEE

-2316 SFDNEFDMDVD
+2316 SFDSEFDVDID
-2327 FDDVM
+2327 FDNVM

>member
-1 MVINDDTLGGG
+1 MVINDNTLGGG
-12 FIANPNYNP
+12 FVPNPNYKP

-29 KAIKSITAP
+29 KVIQDITAP

-49 KSADER
+49 GSADMR
-55 WKMDNPERFLEQG
+55 WKMDNPERFVEQG
-68 ITPNLISKSLNN
+68 ITPNLVSKNLNN
-80 ELARAQGT
+80 ELARAQGN

-94 ALAQTVV
+94 ALAQTIV
-101 SEIGLGTLKG
+101 SEIGLGTVKG

-116 DVVGQITGSSDHDY
+116 DAVGQRTGLSDHDY

-137 LEQKQEQFKEFAPI
+137 LEQKQEEFKEFAPI
-151 YVEDGVNIANGGL
+151 YVEDGVNIGNGGL
-164 FNAGWWA
+164 LNAGWWA
-171 SNLPSI
+171 SNIPSI

-189 IVKGL
+189 VVKGL
-194 SYLGKAYN
+194 SYIGKARN
-202 IGAYTRTGIRALGKF
+202 IGAITRTGIRSLKKF
-217 SKLEKVAKLASN
+217 SSLAKVAKLADN
-229 PKVIG
+229 PKAIKM
-234 ITNMALENGMNALL
+234 TNMALENGMNALL
-248 QRIMENYQEARGV
+248 QRTMENYQEARGV

-266 NEAKTTLSNMSD
+266 NEAKTTLANMSD
-278 AEYSQWVK
+278 AEYTQWVK

-294 VDFNNRDE
+294 VDYNNRDE
-302 AAKAIARKSADEDF
+302 AAKAIARNSADEDF

-322 IVSDVIQMYALRNAF
+322 TISDVIQMYALKNAF
-337 GGKAME
+337 GGKSME
-343 DIGRGAANKAQR
+343 NIGRGAANKAQR
-355 AVLRDAAKAAGK
+355 DILRAAARQAGN

-376 TKDNTVDFLFKSK
+376 TKDYATDFLFKSK
-389 LAVAAQLG
+389 LAVSAQLG
-397 EGIEEGVNTISQL
+397 EGLEEGVNTISQL
-410 EGMDTGRVLLG
+410 EAMDTGRVLLE

-432 KSYAK
+432 KSYAQ

-448 ILGGVVFEAGGSKFN
+448 VLGGVVFEAGGSKFN

-475 SKKGENA
+475 TKTGEDA
-482 TTGENNSNAPEWS
+482 TTGENNSNAPAWS

-506 IAEIQGRDSK
+506 IAEIQSRDAK
-516 LQLLGQQLERIEKAR
+516 LQLLASQLKRIEQAR
-531 NPFDTSDERELTKAE
+531 NPFDTSDDRKLTKAE
-546 QATFKQQVIDKTL
+546 QAAFKQQVIDKTL
-559 TDMSL
+559 TDMAL
-564 EAMNNGNSSLLKEYM
+564 EAMNNGNSSLLKEFM
-579 SDDNVRQAMVAKGII
+579 SDDNVRQAMVAKDII
-594 SEEDSHTFQQQAVD
+594 SENDSRAFQQQAVD
-608 KITQVEKEYNDDIT
+608 KIAQVEKEYNDEIT
-622 HLNYIAAD
+622 HLNRISAD
-630 AIEDGKV
+630 AVEDGKV

-658 TLETAREEELNTY
+658 TLETTRNEELNAY

-682 KLPHSEEEYEK
+682 KLPHTVEEYEQ
-693 ALEAR
+693 ALKTR
-698 ANIWALTD
+698 ADIWALQA
-706 LYKSKTEVEQSLKDN
+706 LYNSKAEVEKSLKDN

-753 LPIFFARNKTNLV
+753 LPILFARNNTIIL
-766 RQSLLSKDDE
+766 RRELLGKDDE
-776 AGKLALQ
+776 AGRLALQ
-783 EEEKAIQDAIDKG
+783 EEEKAIRDAIDKG

-823 NDYNKLNRSTND
+823 KDYNDLRRTTID
-835 ILKELQEYGSKED
+835 ILDELNEYGSKDD
-848 AISESYNRAY
+848 AIGESYNRAY

-888 LNEMRKIKLKEAT
+888 LNEMRRTKLAEAT

-915 LEAALASRRIGNNE
+915 LEAALASRRIGDNE

-963 YQSLTNVLDLEEIL
+963 YESLTNVLDLEEIL

-1008 TEDVEDKESQKNG
+1008 TNETESEESQKND
-1021 TTNEINNKESTE
+1021 TTDEVSNEESTKS
-1033 QTTEPLQPNT
+1033 TTEPTEPKT
-1043 EETPTKSI
+1043 EETLAKSI

-1067 ETSIKE
+1067 ETVAKE

-1078 ILLKGKVGVE
+1078 IQLKGKVGIE
-1088 QLFNNDDLFDTE
+1088 HLFNNNALFDVE
-1100 KDASVIDNNATV
+1100 EDASVIDNNAEV
-1112 IQNPIVKRK
+1112 KQNPIVKRK
-1121 DDDSFEVV
+1121 ENGDFEVV

-1150 PQDDRNIKEEQES
+1150 PQGDKSIKEQQET
-1163 ALIDTISKNNSDYGV
+1163 ALIDTISKNDSDFGV
-1178 FKYKFKKPLKGNING
+1178 FKYKIKKPIKGNING
-1193 EPIIGEIITND
+1193 EPVVGEIVVND
-1204 KGSFFAYQ
+1204 KGTFFAYQ
-1212 KSNDIGSNEVRGI
+1212 KGDDIGSDEVRGI

-1246 SHISSTGEVSGNSN
+1246 SHISSTGEVSENSN

-1291 DKLTMDE
+1291 DKITMDE
-1298 LAEELYNTYKTQ
+1298 LADELYNTYKAQ

-1327 PLYNKLLTTR
+1327 PLYNKLLTKR

-1347 IDAQNRYSQLEEDSD
+1347 IDAQSRQSAIEEEVVD
-1362 GKKSRKFTDVYSK
+1362 GKKHKKFTDVYSK
-1375 AADTLFDAY
+1375 AADALFDAY
-1384 LADRDGIIRK
+1384 LSDRDGIVRK
-1394 DKDDIERYYF
+1394 DKNGVERYYF

-1409 LNWCNQVTETPD
+1409 LNWCNEVSETPD

-1429 LKQYILDKSEDKDY
+1429 LKQYILDKSKNEDY
-1443 KYRIVDEDA
+1443 LYRIVDEAALDA
-1452 LNAETIFDNK
+1452 KTIFDSK

-1474 RLNIKQLIEFY
+1474 RLNIKQLIELY
-1485 QAEDEQYKQDELNKL
+1485 QKEDRKEELNEL
-1500 LEVLDNIKAGDK
+1500 LEALDNAKVGDK
-1512 VSIKI
+1512 VSIEVRDN
-1517 KLNRV
+1517 KLHIRTN
-1522 NIETDGT
+1522 GT
-1529 LIGSLP
+1529 LIGALP
-1535 VPYVSKEIDAYTVV
+1535 IPIVSKEIDAYTVK
-1549 NDGCMYD
+1549 NDGVVYD
-1556 INVND
+1556 INVNNGD
-1561 GSSKLKD
+1561 SSLKD
-1568 TLKSWVYEN
+1568 TLKRWVYEEN
-1577 NEDASEVNDIL
+1577 KDASEVNDIL

-1594 KTLTERDRKKLY
+1594 KILTESDRKKLY
-1606 KKFLNNKEIKALIDK
+1606 KKFLKNKEVKTLIDK
-1621 EVIVDPTDID
+1621 GVIVDPTDID

-1645 KSYNQVANTELEYK
+1645 KSYNQVAGTDLEYK

-1681 ISAIH
+1681 ISAISH
-1686 DFPQG
+1686 FPQG
-1691 YEATIDYV
+1691 YEATVDYV
-1699 TSGVLSKQVD
+1699 TSGILTKQVES
-1709 NNEEYLNPEVEK
+1709 NEEYLNPEVEK

-1727 DAVVDSLI
+1727 DAVADSLM

-1748 AYGERTSGVVY
+1748 AYGERTSGIVY

-1777 MLKDQ
+1777 MIKDQ

-1829 SYERLRDFVNKVFS
+1829 SYEKLRDFVNKVFS

-1853 MSDNGIVVTY
+1853 MSDNGIVVTD

-1913 KDATIKMFEQFVDRS
+1913 KDDAIKMFEQFVDRS
-1928 AIGIHFDAMQNAIN
+1928 VIGIHFDAMQNAIN

-1970 PTIISAKSYKDFLID
+1970 PTIVSAKSYKDFLID

-2010 DKTQVGNQ
+2010 DKIQVGNQ
-2018 TLYVRFEAVKSPE
+2018 TLYVRFDAVKAPE
-2031 TINSNTAEQK
+2031 TINGSTAEQK
-2041 TSGDVRVEQ
+2041 TSGDARVEQ

-2056 KGDKKEHQGNT
+2056 KGDKREHQGNT
-2067 IATMILGNSIKN
+2067 IATMILGNSVKN

-2136 QEALRKLIH
+2136 QEALRKLVH

-2155 DNSKYIEQ
+2155 GNAKYIEQ
-2163 IRAIR
+2163 VRAIR

-2262 GDILNTTKKEVVK
+2262 GDILNTTKKEVAK

-2283 ESSDTFPVKEITEET
+2283 ESSDTSPVKEITEET
-2298 TSPEITKEE
+2298 TSPETTKEE

-2327 FDDVM
+2327 FDDAM

>member
-12 FIANPNYNP
+12 FVPNPNYKP

-29 KAIKSITAP
+29 KVIQDITAP

-49 KSADER
+49 GSADMR
-55 WKMDNPERFLEQG
+55 WKMNNPKRFLEQG
-68 ITPNLISKSLNN
+68 ITPNLVSKNLNN
-80 ELARAQGT
+80 ELARAQSN

-101 SEIGLGTLKG
+101 NEIGLGTVKG

-116 DVVGQITGSSDHDY
+116 DAVGQITGLSDHDY

-137 LEQKQEQFKEFAPI
+137 LEQKQEEFKEFAPI
-151 YVEDGVNIANGGL
+151 YVEDGVNISNGGL
-164 FNAGWWA
+164 LNAGWWA

-189 IVKGL
+189 VVKGL
-194 SYLGKAYN
+194 SYLGKVRN
-202 IGAYTRTGIRALGKF
+202 IGAITRTGIRSLEKF
-217 SKLEKVAKLASN
+217 SSLAKVAKLADN
-229 PKVIG
+229 PKVIQM
-234 ITNMALENGMNALL
+234 TNMALKNGMNALL
-248 QRIMENYQEARGV
+248 QRTMENYQEARGV

-266 NEAKTTLSNMSD
+266 NEAKTTLGNMSD

-294 VDFNNRDE
+294 VDYNNRDE
-302 AAKAIARKSADEDF
+302 AAKAIARNSADEDF

-322 IVSDVIQMYALRNAF
+322 TISDVIQMYALKNAF

-343 DIGRGAANKAQR
+343 NIGRGAANKAQR
-355 AVLRDAAKAAGK
+355 EVLRDAARQAGK

-376 TKDNTVDFLFKSK
+376 TKDHATDFLFKSK
-389 LAVAAQLG
+389 LAVGAQLG
-397 EGIEEGVNTISQL
+397 EGLEEGVNTISQL
-410 EGMDTGRVLLG
+410 EAMDTGRVLLG

-448 ILGGVVFEAGGSKFN
+448 VLGGVVFEAGGSKLN

-475 SKKGENA
+475 TKTGEDA
-482 TTGENNSNAPEWS
+482 TTGENNSNAPSWS
-495 MNSELPEVKRK
+495 MNDELPEVKRK
-506 IAEIQGRDSK
+506 IAEIQGRDAK
-516 LQLLGQQLERIEKAR
+516 LQLLGQQRKRIEQAR
-531 NPFDTSDERELTKAE
+531 NPFDSNDDRELTKAE
-546 QATFKQQVIDKTL
+546 QATFNAQIEDKIL

-564 EAMNNGNSSLLKEYM
+564 DAMNNGNSSLLKAYM
-579 SDDNVRQAMVAKGII
+579 SDDNVRQTMVAKGIV
-594 SEEDSHTFQQQAVD
+594 SEEDSHAFQQRAID
-608 KITQVEKEYNDDIT
+608 KITQVEKEYNDEIT
-622 HLNYIAAD
+622 HLNRISAD
-630 AIEDGKV
+630 AVDDGKV

-658 TLETAREEELNTY
+658 TLETARNEELNAY

-682 KLPHSEEEYEK
+682 KLTGEVEDYER

-706 LYKSKTEVEQSLKDN
+706 LYQSKAEVEQSLKDN

-753 LPIFFARNKTNLV
+753 LPLFFARNNTSVV
-766 RQSLLSKDDE
+766 RQSLLGKEDD
-776 AGKLALQ
+776 AKKLAI
-783 EEEKAIQDAIDKG
+783 EEENKAISDAIDKG

-823 NDYNKLNRSTND
+823 DDYNKFRRSTDD
-835 ILKELQEYGSKED
+835 ILKELKEYGSKED
-848 AISESYNRAY
+848 AIGESYNRAY

-888 LNEMRKIKLKEAT
+888 LNEMRRTKLAEAT

-915 LEAALASRRIGNNE
+915 LEAALASRRIGDNE
-929 EFDKITELYD
+929 QFDKITELYD

-954 FANPNNNQL
+954 FANPNNNRL
-963 YQSLTNVLDLEEIL
+963 YESLTNVLDLEEIL

-989 TTNQNPSETAENE
+989 TTNQNPSETTENE

-1008 TEDVEDKESQKNG
+1008 TNETESEESQKNG
-1021 TTNEINNKESTE
+1021 TTDEVSSEESTE
-1033 QTTEPLQPNT
+1033 PTTEPTEPKT
-1043 EETPTKSI
+1043 EETTAKSI

-1067 ETSIKE
+1067 ETVAKE

-1078 ILLKGKVGVE
+1078 IQLKGKVGVE
-1088 QLFNNDDLFDTE
+1088 HLFNNDALFDVE
-1100 KDASVIDNNATV
+1100 KDASVIDNNAEV
-1112 IQNPIVKRK
+1112 KQNPIVKRK
-1121 DDDSFEVV
+1121 ENGDFEVV

-1140 PVEEQSSEEV
+1140 PAEEQSSEEA
-1150 PQDDRNIKEEQES
+1150 PQGDKSIKEQQET
-1163 ALIDTISKNNSDYGV
+1163 ALIDTISKNDSDFGV
-1178 FKYKFKKPLKGNING
+1178 FKYKIKKPIKGNING
-1193 EPIIGEIITND
+1193 EPVVGEIIVND
-1204 KGSFFAYQ
+1204 KGTFFAYQ
-1212 KSNDIGSNEVRGI
+1212 KGDDISSDEVRGI

-1246 SHISSTGEVSGNSN
+1246 SHITSTGEVSENSN
-1260 EDAVADSGKEI
+1260 EDAAADSGKEI

-1291 DKLTMDE
+1291 DKITMDE
-1298 LAEELYNTYKTQ
+1298 LADELYNTYKAQ

-1327 PLYNKLLTTR
+1327 PLYNKLLTKR

-1347 IDAQNRYSQLEEDSD
+1347 IDAQSRQSAIEEEVVD
-1362 GKKSRKFTDVYSK
+1362 GKKHKKFTDVYSK
-1375 AADTLFDAY
+1375 AADALFDAY
-1384 LADRDGIIRK
+1384 LSDRDGIVRK
-1394 DKDDIERYYF
+1394 DKNGVERYYF

-1409 LNWCNQVTETPD
+1409 LNWCNEVSETPD

-1429 LKQYILDKSEDKDY
+1429 LKQYILDKSKNEDY
-1443 KYRIVDEDA
+1443 LYRIVDEAA
-1452 LNAETIFDNK
+1452 LDAETIFDSK

-1474 RLNIKQLIEFY
+1474 RLNIKQLIELY
-1485 QAEDEQYKQDELNKL
+1485 QKEDRKEELNEL
-1500 LEVLDNIKAGDK
+1500 LEALDSAKVGDK
-1512 VSIKI
+1512 VSIEVRDN
-1517 KLNRV
+1517 KLHIRTN
-1522 NIETDGT
+1522 GT
-1529 LIGSLP
+1529 LIGALP
-1535 VPYVSKEIDAYTVV
+1535 VPIVSKEIDAYTVK
-1549 NDGCMYD
+1549 NDGVVYD
-1556 INVND
+1556 INVNNGD
-1561 GSSKLKD
+1561 STLKD
-1568 TLKSWVYEN
+1568 TLKRWVYEE

-1594 KTLTERDRKKLY
+1594 KTLKESDRKKLY
-1606 KKFLNNKEIKALIDK
+1606 KKFLNNKEIKALVDK
-1621 EVIVDPTDID
+1621 GVIVDPTDID

-1645 KSYNQVANTELEYK
+1645 KSYNQVAGTDLEYK

-1681 ISAIH
+1681 ISAIAK
-1686 DFPQG
+1686 FPQG
-1691 YEATIDYV
+1691 YEATVDYV
-1699 TSGVLSKQVD
+1699 TSGILTKQVES
-1709 NNEEYLNPEVEK
+1709 NEEYLNPEIEK

-1727 DAVVDSLI
+1727 DAVADSLM

-1748 AYGERTSGVVY
+1748 AYGERTSGIVY

-1777 MLKDQ
+1777 MIKDQ

-1843 NHNRTISRGF
+1843 NYNRTISRGF
-1853 MSDNGIVVTY
+1853 MSDNGITIRD
-1863 FSKGNGFNIAISG
+1863 FSKGNGFNIAIDG

-1882 VGNNTV
+1882 IGNSIY
-1888 RGNKLYQTSVRQGES
+1888 RGERQYQTAVRKGEA

-1913 KDATIKMFEQFVDRS
+1913 KDAAIKMFEQFVDRS

-1970 PTIISAKSYKDFLID
+1970 PTVVSTKSYKDFLID

-2018 TLYVRFEAVKSPE
+2018 TLYVRFDAVKTPE
-2031 TINSNTAEQK
+2031 TINGSTAEQK
-2041 TSGDVRVEQ
+2041 TSGDARVEQ

-2056 KGDKKEHQGNT
+2056 KGDKREHQGNS
-2067 IATMILGNSIKN
+2067 IAAMILGNSVKN

-2136 QEALRKLIH
+2136 QEALRKLVH

-2155 DNSKYIEQ
+2155 GNTKYIEQ
-2163 IRAIR
+2163 VRAIR

-2185 VRRYE
+2185 IRRYE

-2262 GDILNTTKKEVVK
+2262 GDILNTTKKEVAK

-2283 ESSDTFPVKEITEET
+2283 ESSDTSPVKEITEET
-2298 TSPEITKEE
+2298 ISPETTKEE

>member
-1 MVINDDTLGGG
+1 MVINDETLGGG
-12 FIANPNYNP
+12 FVPNPNYKP

-29 KAIKSITAP
+29 KVIQDITAP

-49 KSADER
+49 GSADMR

-68 ITPNLISKSLNN
+68 ITPNLVSKNLNN
-80 ELARAQGT
+80 ELARAQGN

-101 SEIGLGTLKG
+101 SEIGLGTVKG

-116 DVVGQITGSSDHDY
+116 DAVGQLTGLSDHDY

-137 LEQKQEQFKEFAPI
+137 LEQKQEEFKEFAPI
-151 YVEDGVNIANGGL
+151 YVEDGVNIKNGGL
-164 FNAGWWA
+164 LNAGWWA

-189 IVKGL
+189 VVKGL
-194 SYLGKAYN
+194 SYLGKARN
-202 IGAYTRTGIRALGKF
+202 IGAITRTGIRSLEKF
-217 SKLEKVAKLASN
+217 SSLAKVAKLADN
-229 PKVIG
+229 PKVIQM
-234 ITNMALENGMNALL
+234 TNMALENGMNALL
-248 QRIMENYQEARGV
+248 QRTMENYQEARGV

-266 NEAKTTLSNMSD
+266 NEAKTTLGNMSD

-294 VDFNNRDE
+294 VDYNNRDE
-302 AAKAIARKSADEDF
+302 AAKAIARNSADEDF

-322 IVSDVIQMYALRNAF
+322 TISDVIQMYALKNAF

-343 DIGRGAANKAQR
+343 NIGRGAANKAQR
-355 AVLRDAAKAAGK
+355 EVLRDAARQAGK

-376 TKDNTVDFLFKSK
+376 AKDHTTDFLFKSK
-389 LAVAAQLG
+389 LAVGAQLG
-397 EGIEEGVNTISQL
+397 EGLEEGVNTISQL
-410 EGMDTGRVLLG
+410 EAMDTGRVLLG

-432 KSYAK
+432 KSYAQ

-448 ILGGVVFEAGGSKFN
+448 VLGGVVFEAGGSKLN

-475 SKKGENA
+475 TKTGEDA
-482 TTGENNSNAPEWS
+482 TTGENNSNAPAWS
-495 MNSELPEVKRK
+495 MNDELPEVKRK
-506 IAEIQGRDSK
+506 IAEIQGRDAK
-516 LQLLGQQLERIEKAR
+516 LQLLGSQLKRIEQAH
-531 NPFDTSDERELTKAE
+531 NPFDTSDDRKLTKAE
-546 QATFKQQVIDKTL
+546 QAAFKQQVINKTL

-564 EAMNNGNSSLLKEYM
+564 EAMNNGNSSLLKEFM
-579 SDDNVRQAMVAKGII
+579 SDDNVRQTMVAKGII
-594 SEEDSHTFQQQAVD
+594 SENDSQAFQQQAVE
-608 KITQVEKEYNDDIT
+608 KIAQVEKEYNDEIT
-622 HLNYIAAD
+622 HLNRISAD
-630 AIEDGKV
+630 AVEDGKV

-658 TLETAREEELNTY
+658 TLETARNEELNQY

-682 KLPHSEEEYEK
+682 KLPHTVEEYEQ
-693 ALEAR
+693 ALKAR
-698 ANIWALTD
+698 ADIWALQA
-706 LYKSKTEVEQSLKDN
+706 LYNSKAEVEKSLKDN

-753 LPIFFARNKTNLV
+753 LPIFFARNNTIIT
-766 RQSLLSKDDE
+766 RRELLGKDDE
-776 AGKLALQ
+776 AGRLALQ

-823 NDYNKLNRSTND
+823 NDYNKLRRTTTD
-835 ILKELQEYGSKED
+835 ILDELNEYGSKDD
-848 AISESYNRAY
+848 AIGESYNRAY

-866 NRSQVVSSVSELK
+866 NRSQVVSSVNELK

-888 LNEMRKIKLKEAT
+888 LNEMRRTKLAEAT

-915 LEAALASRRIGNNE
+915 LEAALASRRIGDNE

-963 YQSLTNVLDLEEIL
+963 YESLTNVLDLEEIL

-1008 TEDVEDKESQKNG
+1008 TNETESEESQKNG
-1021 TTNEINNKESTE
+1021 TTDEVSSEESTE
-1033 QTTEPLQPNT
+1033 PTTEPTQPNT

-1067 ETSIKE
+1067 ETVTKE

-1078 ILLKGKVGVE
+1078 IQLKGKVGIE
-1088 QLFNNDDLFDTE
+1088 HLFNNNALFDVE
-1100 KDASVIDNNATV
+1100 EDASVIDNNAEV
-1112 IQNPIVKRK
+1112 KQNPIVKRK
-1121 DDDSFEVV
+1121 DNGDFEVV

-1140 PVEEQSSEEV
+1140 PIEEQSSEET
-1150 PQDDRNIKEEQES
+1150 PQGDKSIKEQQET
-1163 ALIDTISKNNSDYGV
+1163 ALIDTISKNDSDFGV
-1178 FKYKFKKPLKGNING
+1178 FKYKIKKPLKGNING
-1193 EPIIGEIITND
+1193 EPVVGEIVVND
-1204 KGSFFAYQ
+1204 KGTFFAYQ
-1212 KSNDIGSNEVRGI
+1212 KGDDIGSDEVRGI
-1225 QLNDIQKQWLE
+1225 QLNNIQKQWLE

-1291 DKLTMDE
+1291 DKITMDE
-1298 LAEELYNTYKTQ
+1298 LADELYNTYKAQ
-1310 GVEED
+1310 GVEDD

-1327 PLYNKLLTTR
+1327 PLYNKLLTKR

-1347 IDAQNRYSQLEEDSD
+1347 IDAQSRQSAIEEEVVD
-1362 GKKSRKFTDVYSK
+1362 GKKHKKFTDVYSK
-1375 AADTLFDAY
+1375 AADALFDAY
-1384 LADRDGIIRK
+1384 LSDRDGIVRK
-1394 DKDDIERYYF
+1394 DKNGVERYYF

-1409 LNWCNQVTETPD
+1409 LNWCNEVSETPD
-1421 TAAGIYGY
+1421 TAADIYGY
-1429 LKQYILDKSEDKDY
+1429 LKQYILDKSKNEDY
-1443 KYRIVDEDA
+1443 LYRIVDEAA
-1452 LNAETIFDNK
+1452 LDAETIFDNK
-1462 KEIIQ
+1462 KEVIQ

-1474 RLNIKQLIEFY
+1474 RLNIKQLIELY
-1485 QAEDEQYKQDELNKL
+1485 QKEDRKEELNEL
-1500 LEVLDNIKAGDK
+1500 LEALDNAKVGDK
-1512 VSIKI
+1512 VSIEVRDN
-1517 KLNRV
+1517 KLHIRTN
-1522 NIETDGT
+1522 GT
-1529 LIGSLP
+1529 LIGALP
-1535 VPYVSKEIDAYTVV
+1535 VPIVSKEIDAYTVK
-1549 NDGCMYD
+1549 NDGVVYD
-1556 INVND
+1556 INVNNGD
-1561 GSSKLKD
+1561 STLKD
-1568 TLKSWVYEN
+1568 TLKRWVYEE

-1594 KTLTERDRKKLY
+1594 KTLTEKDRKNLY
-1606 KKFLNNKEIKALIDK
+1606 KKFFKNKEIKALVDK
-1621 EVIVDPTDID
+1621 GIIVDPTDID

-1645 KSYNQVANTELEYK
+1645 KSYNQVAGTDLEYK

-1681 ISAIH
+1681 ISAIAK
-1686 DFPQG
+1686 FPQG
-1691 YEATIDYV
+1691 YEATVDYV
-1699 TSGVLSKQVD
+1699 TSGILTKQVES
-1709 NNEEYLNPEVEK
+1709 NEEYLNPEVEK

-1727 DAVVDSLI
+1727 DAVANSLM

-1748 AYGERTSGVVY
+1748 AYGERTSGIVY

-1777 MLKDQ
+1777 MIKDQ

-1843 NHNRTISRGF
+1843 NYNRTISRGF
-1853 MSDNGIVVTY
+1853 MSDNGITIRD
-1863 FSKGNGFNIAISG
+1863 FSKGNGFNIAIDG

-1882 VGNNTV
+1882 IGNSIYKGE
-1888 RGNKLYQTSVRQGES
+1888 RQYQTAVRKGEA

-1913 KDATIKMFEQFVDRS
+1913 KDAAIKMFEQFVDRS
-1928 AIGIHFDAMQNAIN
+1928 AIGIHFDAMQNSIN

-1970 PTIISAKSYKDFLID
+1970 PTIVSAKSYKDFLID

-2018 TLYVRFEAVKSPE
+2018 TLYVRFDAVKAPE
-2031 TINSNTAEQK
+2031 TINGSTAEQK
-2041 TSGDVRVEQ
+2041 TSGDTRVEK

-2056 KGDKKEHQGNT
+2056 KGDKREHQGNA
-2067 IATMILGNSIKN
+2067 IATMILGNSVKN

-2136 QEALRKLIH
+2136 QEALRKLVH

-2155 DNSKYIEQ
+2155 GNAKYIEQ
-2163 IRAIR
+2163 VRAIR

-2262 GDILNTTKKEVVK
+2262 GDILNTTKKEVAK

-2283 ESSDTFPVKEITEET
+2283 ESSDTSPVKRITEET
-2298 TSPEITKEE
+2298 TSPETTKEE

>member
-12 FIANPNYNP
+12 FVPNPNYKP

-29 KAIKSITAP
+29 KVIQDVTAP

-49 KSADER
+49 GSADMR

-68 ITPNLISKSLNN
+68 ITPNLVSKNLNN
-80 ELARAQGT
+80 ELARAQGN

-101 SEIGLGTLKG
+101 SEIGLGTVKG

-116 DVVGQITGSSDHDY
+116 DAVGQLTGLSDHDY

-137 LEQKQEQFKEFAPI
+137 LEQKQEEFKEFAPI
-151 YVEDGVNIANGGL
+151 YVEDGVNIGNGGL
-164 FNAGWWA
+164 LNAGWWA

-189 IVKGL
+189 VVKGL
-194 SYLGKAYN
+194 SYLGKASK
-202 IGAYTRTGIRALGKF
+202 IGAATRTGIRSLEKF
-217 SKLEKVAKLASN
+217 SSLAKVANLADN
-229 PKVIG
+229 PKVLQM
-234 ITNMALENGMNALL
+234 TNMAIENGVNALL
-248 QRIMENYQEARGV
+248 QRTMENYQEARGV

-266 NEAKTTLSNMSD
+266 NEAKTTLGNMSD
-278 AEYSQWVK
+278 AEYAQWVK

-294 VDFNNRDE
+294 VDYNNRDE
-302 AAKAIARKSADEDF
+302 AAKAIARNSADEDF

-322 IVSDVIQMYALRNAF
+322 IVSDVIQMYALKNAF

-355 AVLRDAAKAAGK
+355 EVLRDAAKAAGK

-376 TKDNTVDFLFKSK
+376 AKDHTTDFLFKSK
-389 LAVAAQLG
+389 LAVSAQLG
-397 EGIEEGVNTISQL
+397 EGLEEGVNTISQL
-410 EGMDTGRVLLG
+410 EAMDTGRVLLG

-432 KSYAK
+432 KSYAQ

-448 ILGGVVFEAGGSKFN
+448 VLGGVVFEGAGSKFN

-475 SKKGENA
+475 SKTGEDA
-482 TTGENNSNAPEWS
+482 TTGENNSNAPAWS

-506 IAEIQGRDSK
+506 IAEIKGRDAK
-516 LQLLGQQLERIEKAR
+516 LQLLGQQLARIQQKR
-531 NPFDTSDERELTKAE
+531 NPFDTSDEREITAAE
-546 QATFKQQVIDKTL
+546 QAAFKQQVINKTL

-564 EAMNNGNSSLLKEYM
+564 EAMNNGNSSLLKAYM
-579 SDDNVRQAMVAKGII
+579 SDDNVRQAMVDKGII
-594 SEEDSHTFQQQAVD
+594 KEEDSQAFQQQAID
-608 KITQVEKEYNDDIT
+608 KIAQVEKEYNNEIT
-622 HLNYIAAD
+622 HLNRISAD
-630 AIEDGKV
+630 AVEDGKV

-658 TLETAREEELNTY
+658 TLETARNEELNQY
-671 RALIAKAKDDG
+671 RALIAKAKEDG
-682 KLPHSEEEYEK
+682 KLTGEVEDYER

-698 ANIWALTD
+698 ANVWALTD
-706 LYKSKTEVEQSLKDN
+706 LYQSRAEVEQSLKDN

-736 IKSLHESLYDKN
+736 IKSLHESLYNKN
-748 DVRSM
+748 DVKTM
-753 LPIFFARNKTNLV
+753 LPLFFARNNTSVV
-766 RQSLLSKDDE
+766 RQSLLGKEDD
-776 AGKLALQ
+776 AKKLAI
-783 EEEKAIQDAIDKG
+783 EEEDKAISDAIDKG

-807 DDKTLQLAE
+807 NDKTLQLAE

-823 NDYNKLNRSTND
+823 DDYNKLRHSTD
-835 ILKELQEYGSKED
+835 EVLKELKEYGSKDD
-848 AISESYNRAY
+848 AIGESYNRAY

-879 TEIGVLNNT
+879 TEIGVFNNT
-888 LNEMRKIKLKEAT
+888 LNEMRRTKLAEAT

-915 LEAALASRRIGNNE
+915 LEAALASRRIGDNE
-929 EFDKITELYD
+929 QFDKITELYD
-939 KEDKEKFDEAITVYN
+939 KEDKAKFDEAITVYN

-1008 TEDVEDKESQKNG
+1008 TNETESEESQKNG
-1021 TTNEINNKESTE
+1021 TTDEVSSEESTE
-1033 QTTEPLQPNT
+1033 PTTKPTEQQA
-1043 EETPTKSI
+1043 EETPAKSI

-1067 ETSIKE
+1067 ETIAKE

-1078 ILLKGKVGVE
+1078 IQLKGKVGIE
-1088 QLFNNDDLFDTE
+1088 HLFNNDALFDVE
-1100 KDASVIDNNATV
+1100 KDASVIDNNAEV
-1112 IQNPIVKRK
+1112 KQNPIVKRK
-1121 DDDSFEVV
+1121 DNGDFEVV

-1140 PVEEQSSEEV
+1140 PVEEQNSEKA
-1150 PQDDRNIKEEQES
+1150 PQDDKSIKEQQET
-1163 ALIDTISKNNSDYGV
+1163 ALIDTISKNDSDFGI
-1178 FKYKFKKPLKGNING
+1178 FKYKIKKPLKGNING
-1193 EPIIGEIITND
+1193 EPVVGEIVVNN
-1204 KGSFFAYQ
+1204 KGTFFAYQ
-1212 KSNDIGSNEVRGI
+1212 KGDDVGSDEVRGI

-1246 SHISSTGEVSGNSN
+1246 SHISSTGEVSENSN

-1291 DKLTMDE
+1291 DKITMDE
-1298 LAEELYNTYKTQ
+1298 LADELYNTYKAQ

-1327 PLYNKLLTTR
+1327 PLYNKLLTKR

-1347 IDAQNRYSQLEEDSD
+1347 IDAQSRQSAIEEEVVN
-1362 GKKSRKFTDVYSK
+1362 GKKHKKFTDVYSK
-1375 AADTLFDAY
+1375 AADSLFDAY
-1384 LADRDGIIRK
+1384 LSDRDGVVRK
-1394 DKDDIERYYF
+1394 DKNGVERYYF

-1409 LNWCNQVTETPD
+1409 LNWCNEVSETPD

-1429 LKQYILDKSEDKDY
+1429 LKQYIIDKSKNEDY
-1443 KYRIVDEDA
+1443 LYRIVDEAALDA
-1452 LNAETIFDNK
+1452 ESIFDNK

-1474 RLNIKQLIEFY
+1474 RLNIKQLIELY
-1485 QAEDEQYKQDELNKL
+1485 QKEDRTDELNEL
-1500 LEVLDNIKAGDK
+1500 LETLDNVKVGDK
-1512 VSIKI
+1512 VSIEVRDN
-1517 KLNRV
+1517 KLHIRTN
-1522 NIETDGT
+1522 GT
-1529 LIGSLP
+1529 LIGALP
-1535 VPYVSKEIDAYTVV
+1535 IPIVSKEIDAYTVK
-1549 NDGCMYD
+1549 NDGVVYD
-1556 INVND
+1556 INVNNGD
-1561 GSSKLKD
+1561 STLKD
-1568 TLKSWVYEN
+1568 TLKRWVYEE

-1594 KTLTERDRKKLY
+1594 KTLTESDRKKLY
-1606 KKFLNNKEIKALIDK
+1606 KKFLNNKEIKALVDK
-1621 EVIVDPTDID
+1621 GVIVDPTDID

-1645 KSYNQVANTELEYK
+1645 KSYNQVAGTDLEYK

-1681 ISAIH
+1681 ISAISH
-1686 DFPQG
+1686 FPQG
-1691 YEATIDYV
+1691 YEATVDYV
-1699 TSGVLSKQVD
+1699 TSGILTKQVES
-1709 NNEEYLNPEVEK
+1709 NEEYLNPEVEK

-1727 DAVVDSLI
+1727 DAVADSLM

-1748 AYGERTSGVVY
+1748 AYGERTSGIVY

-1777 MLKDQ
+1777 MIKDQ

-1808 QKAIKTEFA
+1808 QQAIKTEFT

-1843 NHNRTISRGF
+1843 NYNRTISRGF
-1853 MSDNGIVVTY
+1853 MSDNGITIRD
-1863 FSKGNGFNIAISG
+1863 FSKGNGFNIAIDG

-1882 VGNNTV
+1882 IGNSIYKGE
-1888 RGNKLYQTSVRQGES
+1888 RQYQTAVRKGEA

-1913 KDATIKMFEQFVDRS
+1913 KDAAIKMFEQFVDRS

-1970 PTIISAKSYKDFLID
+1970 PTVVSAKSYKDFLID

-2010 DKTQVGNQ
+2010 NRTQVGNQ
-2018 TLYVRFEAVKSPE
+2018 TLYIRFDAVKAPE
-2031 TINSNTAEQK
+2031 TINGSTAEQK
-2041 TSGDVRVEQ
+2041 TSGDARVEK
-2050 VVQLLE
+2050 VIQLLE
-2056 KGDKKEHQGNT
+2056 KEDKREHQGNA
-2067 IATMILGNSIKN
+2067 IATMILGNSVKN

-2136 QEALRKLIH
+2136 QEALRKLVH

-2155 DNSKYIEQ
+2155 GNAKYIEQ
-2163 IRAIR
+2163 VRAIR

-2173 ANKRDG
+2173 TNKRDG

-2185 VRRYE
+2185 IRRYE
-2190 KIDKNDA
+2190 KIDKNDT

-2222 KVDKGSKKKSLF
+2222 KIDKDSKKKSLF
-2234 QKIVDVL
+2234 QKIVDTL
-2241 CNIFGWDVR
+2241 CKIFGWDVR

-2262 GDILNTTKKEVVK
+2262 GDILNTTKKEVAK

-2283 ESSDTFPVKEITEET
+2283 ESSDTSPVKEITEET
-2298 TSPEITKEE
+2298 TSPEITKDE

>member
-12 FIANPNYNP
+12 FIPNPNYKP

-29 KAIKSITAP
+29 KVIQDITAP

-49 KSADER
+49 GSADMR

-68 ITPNLISKSLNN
+68 ITPNLVSKNLNN

-101 SEIGLGTLKG
+101 SEIGIGTVKG

-116 DVVGQITGSSDHDY
+116 DAVGQITGLSDHDY

-137 LEQKQEQFKEFAPI
+137 LEQKQEEFKEFAPI
-151 YVEDGVNIANGGL
+151 YVEDGVNIGNGGL
-164 FNAGWWA
+164 LNAGWWA

-177 ASSLTLLIPSSG
+177 ASSLTLLIPSTG
-189 IVKGL
+189 VVKGL
-194 SYLGKAYN
+194 SYLGKASK
-202 IGAYTRTGIRALGKF
+202 IGAATRTGIRSLEKF
-217 SKLEKVAKLASN
+217 SSLAKVAKLADN
-229 PKVIG
+229 PKVLQM
-234 ITNMALENGMNALL
+234 TNMAIENGVNALL
-248 QRIMENYQEARGV
+248 QRTMENYQEARGV

-266 NEAKTTLSNMSD
+266 NEAKNTLGSMSD

-294 VDFNNRDE
+294 IDYNNRDE
-302 AAKAIARKSADEDF
+302 AAKAIARNSADEDF

-322 IVSDVIQMYALRNAF
+322 TISDVIQMYALKNAF

-343 DIGRGAANKAQR
+343 NIGRGAANKAQR
-355 AVLRDAAKAAGK
+355 EVLRDAARQAGK

-376 TKDNTVDFLFKSK
+376 TKDNATDFLFKSK
-389 LAVAAQLG
+389 LAVGAQLG
-397 EGIEEGVNTISQL
+397 EGLEEGVNTISQL
-410 EGMDTGRVLLG
+410 EAMDTGRVLLG

-432 KSYAK
+432 KSYAQ

-448 ILGGVVFEAGGSKFN
+448 VLGGVVFEAGGSKLN

-475 SKKGENA
+475 SKIGENA
-482 TTGENNSNAPEWS
+482 TTGENNSNAPSWS
-495 MNSELPEVKRK
+495 MNDELPEVKRK
-506 IAEIQGRDSK
+506 IAEIQGRDAK
-516 LQLLGQQLERIEKAR
+516 LQLLGQQRKRIEQAR
-531 NPFDTSDERELTKAE
+531 NPFDSNDDRELTKAE
-546 QATFKQQVIDKTL
+546 QATFNAQIEDKIL

-564 EAMNNGNSSLLKEYM
+564 DAMNNGNSSLLKAYM
-579 SDDNVRQAMVAKGII
+579 SDDNVRQAMVAKGIV
-594 SEEDSHTFQQQAVD
+594 SEEDSHAFQQRAID
-608 KITQVEKEYNDDIT
+608 KIAQVEKEYNDEIT
-622 HLNYIAAD
+622 HLNRISAD
-630 AIEDGKV
+630 AVEDGKV

-658 TLETAREEELNTY
+658 TLATARNEELNTY
-671 RALIAKAKDDG
+671 RALIAKAKEDG
-682 KLPHSEEEYEK
+682 KLSGEVEDYER

-698 ANIWALTD
+698 ANVWALTD
-706 LYKSKTEVEQSLKDN
+706 LYQSRAEVEQSLKDN

-753 LPIFFARNKTNLV
+753 LPLFFARNNTSVV
-766 RQSLLSKDDE
+766 RQSLLGKEDD
-776 AGKLALQ
+776 AKKLAI
-783 EEEKAIQDAIDKG
+783 EEEDKAISDAIDKG

-823 NDYNKLNRSTND
+823 DDYNKLRRSTDD
-835 ILKELQEYGSKED
+835 ILKELKEYGSKDD
-848 AISESYNRAY
+848 AIGESYNRAY

-888 LNEMRKIKLKEAT
+888 LNEMRRAKLAEAT
-901 DTFKDILGKYGRES
+901 DTFKDILSKYGRES
-915 LEAALASRRIGNNE
+915 LEAALASRRIGDNE
-929 EFDKITELYD
+929 QFDKITELYD

-1008 TEDVEDKESQKNG
+1008 TNETKSEESQKNG
-1021 TTNEINNKESTE
+1021 TTDEVSNEESTE
-1033 QTTEPLQPNT
+1033 PTTEPTEPET
-1043 EETPTKSI
+1043 EETPAKSI

-1067 ETSIKE
+1067 ETVAKE

-1078 ILLKGKVGVE
+1078 IQLKGKVGVE
-1088 QLFNNDDLFDTE
+1088 HLFNNNALFDVE
-1100 KDASVIDNNATV
+1100 KDASVIDNNAEV
-1112 IQNPIVKRK
+1112 KQNPIVKRK
-1121 DDDSFEVV
+1121 DNGDFEVV

-1140 PVEEQSSEEV
+1140 PVEEQSSEEA
-1150 PQDDRNIKEEQES
+1150 PQGDKSIKEQQET
-1163 ALIDTISKNNSDYGV
+1163 ALIDTISKNDTDFGV
-1178 FKYKFKKPLKGNING
+1178 FKYKIKKPIKGNING
-1193 EPIIGEIITND
+1193 EPVVGEIVVND
-1204 KGSFFAYQ
+1204 KGTFFAYQ
-1212 KSNDIGSNEVRGI
+1212 KGDDIGSDEVRGI

-1241 DTGKT
+1241 DTGKA
-1246 SHISSTGEVSGNSN
+1246 SHITSTGEVSENSN

-1291 DKLTMDE
+1291 DKITMDE
-1298 LAEELYNTYKTQ
+1298 LADELYNTYKAQ

-1327 PLYNKLLTTR
+1327 PLYNKLLTKR

-1347 IDAQNRYSQLEEDSD
+1347 IDAQSRQSAIEEEVVD
-1362 GKKSRKFTDVYSK
+1362 GKKHKKFTDVYSK
-1375 AADTLFDAY
+1375 AADALFDAY
-1384 LADRDGIIRK
+1384 LSDRDGVVRK
-1394 DKDDIERYYF
+1394 DKNGVERYYF

-1409 LNWCNQVTETPD
+1409 LNWCNEVSETPD

-1429 LKQYILDKSEDKDY
+1429 LKQYILDKSKNEDY
-1443 KYRIVDEDA
+1443 LYRIVDEAA
-1452 LNAETIFDNK
+1452 LDAETIFDNK
-1462 KEIIQ
+1462 KEVIQ

-1474 RLNIKQLIEFY
+1474 RLNIKQLIELY
-1485 QAEDEQYKQDELNKL
+1485 QKEDRKEELNEL
-1500 LEVLDNIKAGDK
+1500 LEALDNAKIGDK
-1512 VSIKI
+1512 VSIEVRDN
-1517 KLNRV
+1517 KLHIRTN
-1522 NIETDGT
+1522 GT
-1529 LIGSLP
+1529 LIGALP
-1535 VPYVSKEIDAYTVV
+1535 VPIVSKEIDAYTVK
-1549 NDGCMYD
+1549 NDGVVYD
-1556 INVND
+1556 INVNNGD
-1561 GSSKLKD
+1561 STLKD
-1568 TLKSWVYEN
+1568 TLKRWVYEE

-1594 KTLTERDRKKLY
+1594 KTLKESDRKKLY
-1606 KKFLNNKEIKALIDK
+1606 KKFLKNKEIKALVDK
-1621 EVIVDPTDID
+1621 GVIVDPTDID

-1645 KSYNQVANTELEYK
+1645 KSYNQVTGTDLEYK

-1681 ISAIH
+1681 ISAISH
-1686 DFPQG
+1686 FPQG
-1691 YEATIDYV
+1691 YEATVDYV
-1699 TSGVLSKQVD
+1699 TSGILTKQVES
-1709 NNEEYLNPEVEK
+1709 NEEYLNPEVEK

-1727 DAVVDSLI
+1727 DAVANSLM

-1748 AYGERTSGVVY
+1748 AYGERTSGIVY

-1777 MLKDQ
+1777 MIKDQ

-1790 AYPVR
+1790 AYPVH

-1843 NHNRTISRGF
+1843 NYNRTISRGF
-1853 MSDNGIVVTY
+1853 MSDNGITIRD
-1863 FSKGNGFNIAISG
+1863 FSKGNGFNIAIDG

-1882 VGNNTV
+1882 IGNSIYKGE
-1888 RGNKLYQTSVRQGES
+1888 RQYQTAVRQGEA

-1913 KDATIKMFEQFVDRS
+1913 KDAAIKMFEQFVDRS

-1970 PTIISAKSYKDFLID
+1970 PTIVSTKSYKDFLID

-2018 TLYVRFEAVKSPE
+2018 TLYVRFDAVKAPE
-2031 TINSNTAEQK
+2031 TINGSTAEQK
-2041 TSGDVRVEQ
+2041 TSGDARVEQ

-2056 KGDKKEHQGNT
+2056 KGDKREHQGNA
-2067 IATMILGNSIKN
+2067 IATMILGNSVKN

-2100 NSRAGYE
+2100 NSRTGYE

-2136 QEALRKLIH
+2136 QEALRKLVH

-2155 DNSKYIEQ
+2155 GNTKYIEQ
-2163 IRAIR
+2163 VRAIR

-2179 LEEGVG
+2179 LEEGKG
-2185 VRRYE
+2185 IRRYE

-2234 QKIVDVL
+2234 QKIVNVL

-2262 GDILNTTKKEVVK
+2262 GDILNTTKKEVAK

-2283 ESSDTFPVKEITEET
+2283 ESSDTSPVKEITEET
-2298 TSPEITKEE
+2298 TSPETTKEE

-2316 SFDNEFDMDVD
+2316 SFDNEFNMDVD

>member
-1 MVINDDTLGGG
+1 MIINDDTLGGG

-29 KAIKSITAP
+29 KAIQSITAP

-68 ITPNLISKSLNN
+68 ITPNLVSKSLNN

-101 SEIGLGTLKG
+101 SEVGLGTLKG

-229 PKVIG
+229 PKVVG
-234 ITNMALENGMNALL
+234 IANMALENGMNALL
-248 QRIMENYQEARGV
+248 QRTMENYQEARGV

-355 AVLRDAAKAAGK
+355 AVLRDAAKAAGQ

-448 ILGGVVFEAGGSKFN
+448 VLGGVVFEAGGSKFN

-506 IAEIQGRDSK
+506 IAEIQGRDAK

-579 SDDNVRQAMVAKGII
+579 SDDNVRQAMVDKGII
-594 SEEDSHTFQQQAVD
+594 SEEDSHTFQQQAVN
-608 KITQVEKEYNDDIT
+608 KIAQVEKEYNDDIT
-622 HLNYIAAD
+622 HLNYIATD

-658 TLETAREEELNTY
+658 TLETARTEELNTY

-682 KLPHSEEEYEK
+682 KLPHNEEEYEK

-706 LYKSKTEVEQSLKDN
+706 LYKSKAEVEQSLKDN

-766 RQSLLSKDDE
+766 RQGLLSKDDE

-783 EEEKAIQDAIDKG
+783 EEEKAVQDAIDKG

-823 NDYNKLNRSTND
+823 TDYNKLSRSTND
-835 ILKELQEYGSKED
+835 ILKELQEYGSKKD

-888 LNEMRKIKLKEAT
+888 LNEMRRIKLKEAT

-989 TTNQNPSETAENE
+989 TTNQNPSETTENE

-1008 TEDVEDKESQKNG
+1008 TNETKSEESQNNG
-1021 TTNEINNKESTE
+1021 TTDEVSNEESTE

-1043 EETPTKSI
+1043 EESPVKSI

-1067 ETSIKE
+1067 ETITKE

-1088 QLFNNDDLFDTE
+1088 QLFNNDALFDVE
-1100 KDASVIDNNATV
+1100 KDASVIDNNAEV
-1112 IQNPIVKRK
+1112 KQNPIVKRN
-1121 DDDSFEVV
+1121 DDGDFEVV

-1140 PVEEQSSEEV
+1140 PVEEQNSEEI
-1150 PQDDRNIKEEQES
+1150 PQGDKSIKEQQET
-1163 ALIDTISKNNSDYGV
+1163 ALIDTISKNETDFGV
-1178 FKYKFKKPLKGNING
+1178 FKYKFKKSLKGNING

-1212 KSNDIGSNEVRGI
+1212 KGNDIGSNEVRGI
-1225 QLNDIQKQWLE
+1225 QLNNIQKQWLE

-1241 DTGKT
+1241 DIGKT
-1246 SHISSTGEVSGNSN
+1246 SHITSTGEVSENSN
-1260 EDAVADSGKEI
+1260 ADAIVGSGKEI

-1298 LAEELYNTYKTQ
+1298 LADELYNTYKAQ

-1327 PLYNKLLTTR
+1327 PLYNKLLTAR

-1347 IDAQNRYSQLEEDSD
+1347 IDAQNRYSQLEENTN
-1362 GKKSRKFTDVYSK
+1362 GKKQRKFTDVYSK

-1394 DKDDIERYYF
+1394 DKDGIERYYF

-1452 LNAETIFDNK
+1452 LNANTLFDNK
-1462 KEIIQ
+1462 QQLVKPV
-1467 TLNADRH
+1467 TSDRH
-1474 RLNIKQLIEFY
+1474 RLNIKQLIELY
-1485 QAEDEQYKQDELNKL
+1485 QNEDKKDELNDL
-1500 LEVLDNIKAGDK
+1500 LEALDNVKVGDK
-1512 VSIKI
+1512 VSMKVEANRLNIKTNGI
-1517 KLNRV
+1517 
-1522 NIETDGT
+1522 

-1535 VPYVSKEIDAYTVV
+1535 IPTVSEKIDCYTVK
-1549 NDGCMYD
+1549 NDGCVYD
-1556 INVND
+1556 INVNT
-1561 GSSKLKD
+1561 GESKLKD
-1568 TLKSWVYEN
+1568 TLKRWIYEEN
-1577 NEDASEVNDIL
+1577 DDAKEVNDIL

-1594 KTLTERDRKKLY
+1594 KTLTDEDKQILY
-1606 KKFLNNKEIKALIDK
+1606 KKFYFNKEIQDLINNGI
-1621 EVIVDPTDID
+1621 IVDFLYDD
-1631 IVAEG
+1631 VKIVANG
-1636 FAKLYRYIA
+1636 FAKLYKYVA
-1645 KSYNQVANTELEYK
+1645 KSYNQVANTDLQYK

-1671 FDKLLNSYNA
+1671 FDKLLASYKA
-1681 ISAIH
+1681 IDTISRN
-1686 DFPQG
+1686 PNG
-1691 YEATIDYV
+1691 YYTTIDSV
-1699 TSGVLSKQVD
+1699 TSGRISKIID
-1709 NNEEYLNPEVEK
+1709 TTNDYNNPEVEAK
-1721 QANTVK
+1721 ANTVK
-1727 DAVVDSLI
+1727 DAVVDSLM
-1735 DRFEFGFI
+1735 DSFEFGFI
-1743 PTGQN
+1743 PNGQN

-1790 AYPVR
+1790 AYPVH

-1817 NLLEDFYAHKEG
+1817 NLLEDFYARKEG

-1843 NHNRTISRGF
+1843 NYNRTISR
-1853 MSDNGIVVTY
+1853 
-1863 FSKGNGFNIAISG
+1863 
-1876 QPFSIS
+1876 
-1882 VGNNTV
+1882 
-1888 RGNKLYQTSVRQGES
+1888 
-1903 KGVFD
+1903 
-1908 KNGEN
+1908 
-1913 KDATIKMFEQFVDRS
+1913 
-1928 AIGIHFDAMQNAIN
+1928 
-1942 ENYPL
+1942 
-1947 TGFMSRNEK
+1947 
-1956 GEFTVTI
+1956 
-1963 PNSKTGK
+1963 
-1970 PTIISAKSYKDFLID
+1970 
-1985 NNLVKINLKKTK
+1985 
-1997 DINGKETNFTRRN
+1997 
-2010 DKTQVGNQ
+2010 
-2018 TLYVRFEAVKSPE
+2018 
-2031 TINSNTAEQK
+2031 
-2041 TSGDVRVEQ
+2041 
-2050 VVQLLE
+2050 
-2056 KGDKKEHQGNT
+2056 
-2067 IATMILGNSIKN
+2067 
-2079 LLKPINGYSI
+2079 
-2089 LPKTIIFDKDL
+2089 
-2100 NSRAGYE
+2100 
-2107 RTNAL
+2107 
-2112 YNVTK
+2112 
-2117 DTITVGTK
+2117 
-2125 WLDMLRNPDTK
+2125 
-2136 QEALRKLIH
+2136 
-2145 EQLHRILAQD
+2145 
-2155 DNSKYIEQ
+2155 
-2163 IRAIR
+2163 
-2168 DEFIE
+2168 
-2173 ANKRDG
+2173 
-2179 LEEGVG
+2179 
-2185 VRRYE
+2185 
-2190 KIDKNDA
+2190 
-2197 IALEEFLVESLTS
+2197 
-2210 KELIDRLNAIDA
+2210 
-2222 KVDKGSKKKSLF
+2222 
-2234 QKIVDVL
+2234 
-2241 CNIFGWDVR
+2241 
-2250 KGSLYEKEIVAL
+2250 
-2262 GDILNTTKKEVVK
+2262 
-2275 EGTLDFKD
+2275 
-2283 ESSDTFPVKEITEET
+2283 
-2298 TSPEITKEE
+2298 
-2307 PPKVDDSED
+2307 
-2316 SFDNEFDMDVD
+2316 
-2327 FDDVM
+2327 
-2332 RSNIDEDIRT
+2332 
-2342 PTIKSFID
+2342 
-2350 SIPIEN
+2350 
-2356 RAKMREQIDNGEL
+2356 
-2369 QTYCK
+2369 

>member
-12 FIANPNYNP
+12 FVPNPNYKP

-29 KAIKSITAP
+29 KVIQSVTAP

-49 KSADER
+49 GSADMR

-68 ITPNLISKSLNN
+68 ITPNLVSKNLNN
-80 ELARAQGT
+80 ELARAQGN

-94 ALAQTVV
+94 ALAQTIV
-101 SEIGLGTLKG
+101 SEIGIGTVKG

-116 DVVGQITGSSDHDY
+116 DAVGQLTGLSDHDY

-137 LEQKQEQFKEFAPI
+137 LEQKQEEFKEFAPI
-151 YVEDGVNIANGGL
+151 YVEDGVNISNGGL
-164 FNAGWWA
+164 LNAGWWA

-177 ASSLTLLIPSSG
+177 ASSLTLLIPSTG

-194 SYLGKAYN
+194 SYLGKLSK
-202 IGAYTRTGIRALGKF
+202 IGAVTRTGIRSLEKF
-217 SKLEKVAKLASN
+217 SKLAKVAKLADN
-229 PKVIG
+229 PKVLQM
-234 ITNMALENGMNALL
+234 TNMAIENGVNALL
-248 QRIMENYQEARGV
+248 QRTMENYQEARGV

-266 NEAKTTLSNMSD
+266 NEAKTTLGNMSD

-294 VDFNNRDE
+294 VDYNNRDE
-302 AAKAIARKSADEDF
+302 AAKAIARNSADEDF

-322 IVSDVIQMYALRNAF
+322 TISDVIQMYALKNAF

-343 DIGRGAANKAQR
+343 NIGRGAANKAQR
-355 AVLRDAAKAAGK
+355 EVLRDAARQAGK

-376 TKDNTVDFLFKSK
+376 TKDHATDFLFKSK
-389 LAVAAQLG
+389 LAVGAQLG
-397 EGIEEGVNTISQL
+397 EGLEEGVNTISQL
-410 EGMDTGRVLLG
+410 EAMDTGRVLLG

-432 KSYAK
+432 KSYAQ

-448 ILGGVVFEAGGSKFN
+448 VLGGVVFEAGGSKFN

-475 SKKGENA
+475 TKTGENA
-482 TTGENNSNAPEWS
+482 ITGENNSNAPSWS
-495 MNSELPEVKRK
+495 MNDELPEVKRK
-506 IAEIQGRDSK
+506 IAEIQGRDAK
-516 LQLLGQQLERIEKAR
+516 LQLLGQQRKRIEQAR
-531 NPFDTSDERELTKAE
+531 NPFDSNDDRELTKAE
-546 QATFKQQVIDKTL
+546 QATFNAQIEDKIL

-564 EAMNNGNSSLLKEYM
+564 DAMNNGNSSLLKAYM
-579 SDDNVRQAMVAKGII
+579 SDDNVRQAMVAKGIV
-594 SEEDSHTFQQQAVD
+594 SEEDSHAFQQRAID
-608 KITQVEKEYNDDIT
+608 KIAQVEKEYNDEIT
-622 HLNYIAAD
+622 HLNRISAD
-630 AIEDGKV
+630 AVEDGKV

-658 TLETAREEELNTY
+658 TLETARNEELNQY
-671 RALIAKAKDDG
+671 RALIAKAKEDG
-682 KLPHSEEEYEK
+682 KLPHTEEEYEQ
-693 ALEAR
+693 ALKTR
-698 ANIWALTD
+698 ADIWALQA
-706 LYKSKTEVEQSLKDN
+706 LYESKAEVEKSLKDN

-753 LPIFFARNKTNLV
+753 LPIFFARNNTIIA
-766 RQSLLSKDDE
+766 RRELLGKDDE

-783 EEEKAIQDAIDKG
+783 EEEKAIKDAIDKG

-823 NDYNKLNRSTND
+823 KDYNNLRRTTTD
-835 ILKELQEYGSKED
+835 ILDELNEYGSKDD
-848 AISESYNRAY
+848 AIGESYNRAY

-888 LNEMRKIKLKEAT
+888 LNEMRRTKLAEAT

-915 LEAALASRRIGNNE
+915 LEAALASRRIGDNE

-963 YQSLTNVLDLEEIL
+963 YESLTNVLDLEEIL

-1008 TEDVEDKESQKNG
+1008 TNETESEESQKNG
-1021 TTNEINNKESTE
+1021 TTDEVSSEESTE
-1033 QTTEPLQPNT
+1033 PTTEPTEPKT
-1043 EETPTKSI
+1043 EETPAKSI

-1067 ETSIKE
+1067 ETVAKE

-1078 ILLKGKVGVE
+1078 IQLKGKVGIE
-1088 QLFNNDDLFDTE
+1088 HLFNNNALFDVE
-1100 KDASVIDNNATV
+1100 EDASVIDNNAEV
-1112 IQNPIVKRK
+1112 KQNPIVKRK
-1121 DDDSFEVV
+1121 ENGDFEVV

-1140 PVEEQSSEEV
+1140 PVEEQSSEEA
-1150 PQDDRNIKEEQES
+1150 PQGDKSIKEQQET
-1163 ALIDTISKNNSDYGV
+1163 ALIDTISKNDSDFGV
-1178 FKYKFKKPLKGNING
+1178 FKYKIKKPLKGNING
-1193 EPIIGEIITND
+1193 EPVVGEIVVND
-1204 KGSFFAYQ
+1204 KGTFFAYQ
-1212 KSNDIGSNEVRGI
+1212 KGDDIGSDEVRGI
-1225 QLNDIQKQWLE
+1225 QLNDIQNQWLE

-1246 SHISSTGEVSGNSN
+1246 SHISSTGEVSENSN

-1291 DKLTMDE
+1291 DKITMDE
-1298 LAEELYNTYKTQ
+1298 LADELYNTYKAQ

-1327 PLYNKLLTTR
+1327 PLYNKLLTKR

-1347 IDAQNRYSQLEEDSD
+1347 IDAQSRQSAIEEEVVD
-1362 GKKSRKFTDVYSK
+1362 GKKHKKFTDVYSK
-1375 AADTLFDAY
+1375 AADALFDAY
-1384 LADRDGIIRK
+1384 LSDRDGIVRK
-1394 DKDDIERYYF
+1394 DKNGVERYYF

-1409 LNWCNQVTETPD
+1409 LNWCNEVSETSD

-1429 LKQYILDKSEDKDY
+1429 LKQYILDKSKNEDY
-1443 KYRIVDEDA
+1443 LYRIVDEAA
-1452 LNAETIFDNK
+1452 LDAETIFDNK
-1462 KEIIQ
+1462 KEVIQ

-1474 RLNIKQLIEFY
+1474 RLNIKQLIELY
-1485 QAEDEQYKQDELNKL
+1485 QKEDRTDELNEL
-1500 LEVLDNIKAGDK
+1500 LEALDNVKVGDR
-1512 VSIKI
+1512 VSIEVRDN
-1517 KLNRV
+1517 KLHIRTN
-1522 NIETDGT
+1522 GT
-1529 LIGSLP
+1529 LIGALP
-1535 VPYVSKEIDAYTVV
+1535 VPIVSKEIDAYTVK
-1549 NDGCMYD
+1549 NDGVVYD
-1556 INVND
+1556 INVNNGD
-1561 GSSKLKD
+1561 SALKD
-1568 TLKSWVYEN
+1568 TLKRWVYEE

-1594 KTLTERDRKKLY
+1594 KTLTESDRKKLY
-1606 KKFLNNKEIKALIDK
+1606 KKFLNNKEIKALVDK
-1621 EVIVDPTDID
+1621 GVIVDPTDID

-1645 KSYNQVANTELEYK
+1645 KSYNQVAGTDLEYK

-1681 ISAIH
+1681 ISAIAK
-1686 DFPQG
+1686 FPQG
-1691 YEATIDYV
+1691 YEATVDYV
-1699 TSGVLSKQVD
+1699 TSGILTKQVES
-1709 NNEEYLNPEVEK
+1709 NEEYLNPEVEK

-1727 DAVVDSLI
+1727 DAVANSLM

-1748 AYGERTSGVVY
+1748 AYGERTSGIVY

-1777 MLKDQ
+1777 MIKDQ

-1843 NHNRTISRGF
+1843 NYNRTISRGF
-1853 MSDNGIVVTY
+1853 MSDNGITIRD
-1863 FSKGNGFNIAISG
+1863 FSKGNGFNIAIDG

-1882 VGNNTV
+1882 IGNGIY
-1888 RGNKLYQTSVRQGES
+1888 RGERQYQTAVRQGEA

-1913 KDATIKMFEQFVDRS
+1913 KDAAIKMFEQFVDRS

-1947 TGFMSRNEK
+1947 TGFMSRNEE

-1970 PTIISAKSYKDFLID
+1970 PTIVSAKSYKDFLID

-2018 TLYVRFEAVKSPE
+2018 TLYVRFDAVKAPE
-2031 TINSNTAEQK
+2031 TINGSTAEQK
-2041 TSGDVRVEQ
+2041 TSGDARVEQ

-2056 KGDKKEHQGNT
+2056 KGDKREHQGNA
-2067 IATMILGNSIKN
+2067 IATMILGNSVKN

-2136 QEALRKLIH
+2136 QEALRKLVH

-2155 DNSKYIEQ
+2155 GNAKYIEQ
-2163 IRAIR
+2163 VRAIR

-2185 VRRYE
+2185 IRRYE

-2234 QKIVDVL
+2234 QKIVDTL
-2241 CNIFGWDVR
+2241 CKIFGWDVR
-2250 KGSLYEKEIVAL
+2250 KGSLYEKEIIAL
-2262 GDILNTTKKEVVK
+2262 GNILNTTKKEVAK

-2283 ESSDTFPVKEITEET
+2283 ENSDTSPVKEITEET
-2298 TSPEITKEE
+2298 TSPETTKEE
-2307 PPKVDDSED
+2307 PTKVDDSED

>member
-1 MVINDDTLGGG
+1 MIINNDTLDGG
-12 FIANPNYNP
+12 FVSNPKYKP

-29 KAIKSITAP
+29 KIVQDITAP

-49 KSADER
+49 NSADMR
-55 WKMDNPERFLEQG
+55 WNMDNPKRFLEQG
-68 ITPNLISKSLNN
+68 ITPNLVSKNLNN
-80 ELARAQGT
+80 ELARAQGNL
-88 FTKFGN
+88 TKFGN

-101 SEIGLGTLKG
+101 SEIGLGTVKG
-111 LSDLV
+111 LSDLF
-116 DVVGQITGSSDHDY
+116 DTVGQITGLSDHDY

-137 LEQKQEQFKEFAPI
+137 LEQKQEEFKEFAPI
-151 YVEDGVNIANGGL
+151 YVEDGVNIGNGGL
-164 FNAGWWA
+164 LNIGWWA

-189 IVKGL
+189 VVKGL
-194 SYLGKAYN
+194 SYLGKASK
-202 IGAYTRTGIRALGKF
+202 IGAATRTGIRSLEKF
-217 SKLEKVAKLASN
+217 SKLAKVAKLADN
-229 PKVIG
+229 PKVLKLTG
-234 ITNMALENGMNALL
+234 MALENGFNALL
-248 QRIMENYQEARGV
+248 QRTMENYQEARGV

-266 NEAKTTLSNMSD
+266 NEAKATLNNMSNV
-278 AEYSQWVK
+278 EYAQWVK
-286 NHQDKLQD
+286 NHQDELQNID
-294 VDFNNRDE
+294 YNNRDE

-322 IVSDVIQMYALRNAF
+322 IVSDVIQMYALKNAF

-355 AVLRDAAKAAGK
+355 EALKAAAKAAGK
-367 EVKENLWTK
+367 EVKENFWTK
-376 TKDNTVDFLFKSK
+376 TKDYTTDFLFKSK
-389 LAVAAQLG
+389 LAVSAQLG
-397 EGIEEGVNTISQL
+397 EGLEEGVNTISQL
-410 EGMDTGRVLLG
+410 EAMDTGRVLLG

-432 KSYAK
+432 KSYAQN
-437 SPQLWESMFWG
+437 PQLWESMFWG
-448 ILGGVVFEAGGSKFN
+448 VLGGVVFEAGGSKFK
-463 QLKYNLEHKNDK
+463 QWQYNLKHKNDK
-475 SKKGENA
+475 TKTGENA
-482 TTGENNSNAPEWS
+482 ITGETNSNVPAWS

-506 IAEIQGRDSK
+506 IAEIKSRDAK
-516 LQLLGQQLERIEKAR
+516 LQLLGQQLKRIKQGR
-531 NPFDTSDERELTKAE
+531 NPFDADDERELTKAE
-546 QATFKQQVIDKTL
+546 QAAFKQQVINKTL

-564 EAMNNGNSSLLKEYM
+564 EAMNNGNSSLLKSYM

-594 SEEDSHTFQQQAVD
+594 NEEDSKAFQQQAVD
-608 KITQVEKEYNDDIT
+608 KITQVEKEYNDEIT
-622 HLNYIAAD
+622 HLNRVSAD
-630 AIEDGKV
+630 TVEDGKV

-658 TLETAREEELNTY
+658 TLETARNEELNNY
-671 RALIAKAKDDG
+671 RALIAKAKEDG
-682 KLPHSEEEYEK
+682 KLTGEIEDYER
-693 ALEAR
+693 ALKAR
-698 ANIWALTD
+698 ADIWALAD
-706 LYKSKTEVEQSLKDN
+706 LYKSRAEVEKSLKDN
-721 PTIGGQLALESIDKQ
+721 PTIGAQLALESIDKQ
-736 IKSLHESLYDKN
+736 IKALHETLYDKN
-748 DVRSM
+748 DIRSIIP
-753 LPIFFARNKTNLV
+753 LLFARNNTILE
-766 RQSLLSKDDE
+766 RQALLTKDDK

-783 EEEKAIQDAIDKG
+783 EEEKAIRDAIDKG
-796 DFRGVQNIFEL
+796 DFRGVQNIFNL

-823 NDYNKLNRSTND
+823 KDYNDFRRSNNEL
-835 ILKELQEYGSKED
+835 IKELNEYGSKD
-848 AISESYNRAY
+848 NAIGESYNKAY
-858 QYGYQINQ
+858 QYSYQINQ
-866 NRSQVVSSVSELK
+866 NRSQIVSSVSELK

-888 LNEMRKIKLKEAT
+888 LNEMRRAKLAEAT
-901 DTFKDILGKYGRES
+901 NTFKDILGKYGRES

-929 EFDKITELYD
+929 EFDKITEHYD
-939 KEDKEKFDEAITVYN
+939 KEDKAKFDKAITVYN

-963 YQSLTNVLDLEEIL
+963 YESLTNVLDLEEIL

-989 TTNQNPSETAENE
+989 TTNQNPSETAKNE

-1008 TEDVEDKESQKNG
+1008 TNETESEKSQKNG
-1021 TTNEINNKESTE
+1021 TNEEISSEESTE
-1033 QTTEPLQPNT
+1033 PTTKLTEPNT
-1043 EETPTKSI
+1043 EETSAKSI

-1067 ETSIKE
+1067 ETLVKE

-1078 ILLKGKVGVE
+1078 IQLKGKVGVE
-1088 QLFNNDDLFDTE
+1088 HLFNNNALFDIE
-1100 KDASVIDNNATV
+1100 KDASVIDDNAEV
-1112 IQNPIVKRK
+1112 KQNPIVKRK
-1121 DDDSFEVV
+1121 DNGDFEVV
-1129 SKGLIGKKSDA
+1129 SKGLIGKKSDN
-1140 PVEEQSSEEV
+1140 PVKEQSSEDI
-1150 PQDDRNIKEEQES
+1150 PQDDKSIKEQQETT
-1163 ALIDTISKNNSDYGV
+1163 LIDTISKNDSDFGV
-1178 FKYKFKKPLKGNING
+1178 FKYKIKKPIKGNING
-1193 EPIIGEIITND
+1193 EPIVGEIIVNE

-1212 KSNDIGSNEVRGI
+1212 KGDDINSDEVRGI

-1241 DTGKT
+1241 DTDKQ
-1246 SHISSTGEVSGNSN
+1246 SHISFTGEVSENSDETIISN
-1260 EDAVADSGKEI
+1260 SDKEI

-1277 VINGAVIPTIKAHK
+1277 VINGAVIPTIKAYK
-1291 DKLTMDE
+1291 DKVTMDD
-1298 LAEELYNTYKTQ
+1298 LANDLYNTYKNQ
-1310 GVEED
+1310 GIEED
-1315 ILKAIVNDIRKN
+1315 ILKAIINDIRKN
-1327 PLYNKLLTTR
+1327 PFYNKLLTKR

-1347 IDAQNRYSQLEEDSD
+1347 IDAQNRHSAIEEEIID
-1362 GKKSRKFTDVYSK
+1362 GKKHKKFSDVYSK
-1375 AADTLFDAY
+1375 AADELFEAY
-1384 LADRDGIIRK
+1384 LSDRDGIIRK
-1394 DKDDIERYYF
+1394 DKNGVERYYF

-1409 LNWCNQVTETPD
+1409 LNWCNDVSETSD
-1421 TAAGIYGY
+1421 TAAAIYGY
-1429 LKQYILDKSEDKDY
+1429 LKQYILDKSKNEDY
-1443 KYRIVDEDA
+1443 LYRIVDESA
-1452 LNAETIFDNK
+1452 LDAETIFDNK
-1462 KEIIQ
+1462 KELIQ

-1474 RLNIKQLIEFY
+1474 RLNIKQLIELY
-1485 QAEDEQYKQDELNKL
+1485 QKEDRIDELNKL
-1500 LEVLDNIKAGDK
+1500 LETLDNVKVGDK
-1512 VSIKI
+1512 VSIKVI
-1517 KLNRV
+1517 DNKLYIRTN
-1522 NIETDGT
+1522 GT
-1529 LIGSLP
+1529 LIGTLP
-1535 VPYVSKEIDAYTVV
+1535 VPIVSKEIDAYTVK
-1549 NDGCMYD
+1549 NDGVVYD
-1556 INVND
+1556 ININNGD
-1561 GSSKLKD
+1561 STLKD
-1568 TLKSWVYEN
+1568 TLKRWIYED

-1594 KTLTERDRKKLY
+1594 KTLTEKDRKNLY
-1606 KKFLNNKEIKALIDK
+1606 KKFLENKEIKALIDK
-1621 EVIVDPTDID
+1621 GIIPDPTDID

-1636 FAKLYRYIA
+1636 FAKLYRYIS
-1645 KSYNQVANTELEYK
+1645 KSYNQVAGTNLEYK

-1671 FDKLLNSYNA
+1671 FDKLLNSYNT
-1681 ISAIH
+1681 ISAIAA
-1686 DFPQG
+1686 FPEG

-1699 TSGVLSKQVD
+1699 TSGILTKQVES
-1709 NNEEYLNPEVEK
+1709 NEEYLNPEVEK

-1727 DAVVDSLI
+1727 DAVADSLM

-1777 MLKDQ
+1777 MIKDQ
-1782 NGVPQLVR
+1782 NGIPQLVR
-1790 AYPVR
+1790 AYPVH
-1795 FGDKRLSKDVVKI
+1795 FGDKRLSKDIVKI
-1808 QKAIKTEFA
+1808 QKAIKVEFA
-1817 NLLEDFYAHKEG
+1817 NLLEDFYAKKEG
-1829 SYERLRDFVNKVFS
+1829 SYEKLRDFVNKVFS

-1853 MSDNGIVVTY
+1853 MSDNGITITD
-1863 FSKGNGFNIAISG
+1863 FSNGKGFNIAISG

-1882 VGNNTV
+1882 IGNGIY
-1888 RGNKLYQTSVRQGES
+1888 RGERQYQTAVRKGEP

-1913 KDATIKMFEQFVDRS
+1913 KDAAIKMFEQFVDRS

-1970 PTIISAKSYKDFLID
+1970 PTIVSAKSYKDFLIN

-2010 DKTQVGNQ
+2010 DKTQIGNQ
-2018 TLYVRFEAVKSPE
+2018 TVYIHFNAVKTPE
-2031 TINSNTAEQK
+2031 TINSSTAEQK
-2041 TSGDVRVEQ
+2041 TSGDARVEK
-2050 VVQLLE
+2050 VIQLLE
-2056 KGDKKEHQGNT
+2056 KEDKREHQGNA
-2067 IATMILGNSIKN
+2067 IATMILGNSVKN

-2089 LPKTIIFDKDL
+2089 LPKTIIFDKHL
-2100 NSRAGYE
+2100 NSRPGYE
-2107 RTNAL
+2107 KTNAL

-2136 QEALRKLIH
+2136 QQALRKLIH

-2155 DNSKYIEQ
+2155 GNAKYIEQ
-2163 IRAIR
+2163 VRTIR

-2185 VRRYE
+2185 IRRYE

-2234 QKIVDVL
+2234 QKIVDTL
-2241 CNIFGWDVR
+2241 CKMFGWDVR
-2250 KGSLYEKEIVAL
+2250 KGSLYEKEIIAL
-2262 GDILNTTKKEVVK
+2262 GDIINTTKKEVAK

-2283 ESSDTFPVKEITEET
+2283 EDSDTSPVKEITEEP
-2298 TSPEITKEE
+2298 TSTETTKEE
-2307 PPKVDDSED
+2307 PSKDDDSED
-2316 SFDNEFDMDVD
+2316 SFDDVFNTDID
-2327 FDDVM
+2327 FDTVM

-2342 PTIKSFID
+2342 PTIKTFID

-2356 RAKMREQIDNGEL
+2356 RAKMREQIDNGEIE
-2369 QTYCK
+2369 TYCR

>member
-1 MVINDDTLGGG
+1 MVINDETLGGG
-12 FIANPNYNP
+12 FVPNPNYKP

-29 KAIKSITAP
+29 KVIQDITAP

-49 KSADER
+49 GSADMR

-68 ITPNLISKSLNN
+68 ITPNLVSKNLNN
-80 ELARAQGT
+80 ELARAQGN

-94 ALAQTVV
+94 ALVQTVV
-101 SEIGLGTLKG
+101 SEIGIGTVKG

-116 DVVGQITGSSDHDY
+116 DVVGQLTCLSDHDY

-137 LEQKQEQFKEFAPI
+137 LEQKQEEFKEFAPI
-151 YVEDGVNIANGGL
+151 YVEDGVNIKNGGL
-164 FNAGWWA
+164 LNAGWWA

-189 IVKGL
+189 VVKGL
-194 SYLGKAYN
+194 SYLGKARKT
-202 IGAYTRTGIRALGKF
+202 GAITRTGIRFLKKF
-217 SKLEKVAKLASN
+217 SSLAKVAKLADN
-229 PKVIG
+229 PKVIQM
-234 ITNMALENGMNALL
+234 TKMALKNGMNALL
-248 QRIMENYQEARGV
+248 QRTMENYQEARSV

-266 NEAKTTLSNMSD
+266 NEAKTTLGNMSD
-278 AEYSQWVK
+278 AEYAQWVK

-294 VDFNNRDE
+294 VDYNNRDE
-302 AAKAIARKSADEDF
+302 VAKAIARNSADEDF

-322 IVSDVIQMYALRNAF
+322 TIFDVIQMYALKNAF

-343 DIGRGAANKAQR
+343 NIGRGAANKAQR
-355 AVLRDAAKAAGK
+355 EVLRDAARQAGK

-376 TKDNTVDFLFKSK
+376 AKDYTTDFLFKSK
-389 LAVAAQLG
+389 LAISAQLG
-397 EGIEEGVNTISQL
+397 EGLEEAVNTISQL
-410 EGMDTGRVLLG
+410 EAMDTGRVLLG

-432 KSYAK
+432 KSYVR

-448 ILGGVVFEAGGSKFN
+448 VLGGVVFEAGGSKLN

-475 SKKGENA
+475 TKTGEDA
-482 TTGENNSNAPEWS
+482 TTGENNSNAPSWS
-495 MNSELPEVKRK
+495 MNNELPEVKRK
-506 IAEIQGRDSK
+506 IAEIQGRDAK
-516 LQLLGQQLERIEKAR
+516 LQLLGSQLKRIEQAH
-531 NPFDTSDERELTKAE
+531 NPFDTSDDRKLTKAE
-546 QATFKQQVIDKTL
+546 QAAFKQQVINKTL

-564 EAMNNGNSSLLKEYM
+564 EAMNNGNSSLLKEFM

-594 SEEDSHTFQQQAVD
+594 SENDSKAFQQQAVE
-608 KITQVEKEYNDDIT
+608 KITQVEKEYNDEIT
-622 HLNYIAAD
+622 HLNRISAD
-630 AIEDGKV
+630 AVEDGKV

-658 TLETAREEELNTY
+658 TLETARNEELNQY

-682 KLPHSEEEYEK
+682 KLPHTVEEYEQ
-693 ALEAR
+693 ALKTR
-698 ANIWALTD
+698 ADIWALQA
-706 LYKSKTEVEQSLKDN
+706 LYNSKAEVEKSLKDN

-753 LPIFFARNKTNLV
+753 LPIFFARNNTIIA
-766 RQSLLSKDDE
+766 RRELLGKDDE
-776 AGKLALQ
+776 AGRLALQ

-816 EDAKRFA
+816 EDTKRFA
-823 NDYNKLNRSTND
+823 DDYNKLRRTTTN
-835 ILKELQEYGSKED
+835 ILDELNEYGSKDD
-848 AISESYNRAY
+848 AIGESYNRAY

-888 LNEMRKIKLKEAT
+888 LNEMRRAKLAEAT

-915 LEAALASRRIGNNE
+915 LEAALASRRIGDNE
-929 EFDKITELYD
+929 QFDKITELYD

-963 YQSLTNVLDLEEIL
+963 YESLTNVLDLEEIL
-977 QFQKEEQKKKNT
+977 QFQKKEQKKKNT

-1008 TEDVEDKESQKNG
+1008 TNETESEESQKNG
-1021 TTNEINNKESTE
+1021 TTDEVSREESTE
-1033 QTTEPLQPNT
+1033 PTTEPTQPNT
-1043 EETPTKSI
+1043 EETPKKSI

-1067 ETSIKE
+1067 ETVAKE

-1078 ILLKGKVGVE
+1078 IQLKGKVGIE
-1088 QLFNNDDLFDTE
+1088 HLFNNNALFDVE
-1100 KDASVIDNNATV
+1100 EDASVIDNNAEV
-1112 IQNPIVKRK
+1112 KQNPIVKRK
-1121 DDDSFEVV
+1121 DNGDFEVV

-1140 PVEEQSSEEV
+1140 PVEEQSSEEA
-1150 PQDDRNIKEEQES
+1150 PQGDKSIKEQQETT
-1163 ALIDTISKNNSDYGV
+1163 LIDTISKNDSDFGV
-1178 FKYKFKKPLKGNING
+1178 FKYKIKKPIKGNING
-1193 EPIIGEIITND
+1193 EPVVGEIVVND
-1204 KGSFFAYQ
+1204 KGTFFAYQ
-1212 KSNDIGSNEVRGI
+1212 KGDDIGSDEVRGI

-1246 SHISSTGEVSGNSN
+1246 SHISSTGEVSEHSN

-1291 DKLTMDE
+1291 DKITMDE
-1298 LAEELYNTYKTQ
+1298 LADELYNTYKAQ

-1327 PLYNKLLTTR
+1327 PLYNKLLTKR

-1347 IDAQNRYSQLEEDSD
+1347 IDAQSRQSAIEEEVVD
-1362 GKKSRKFTDVYSK
+1362 GKKHKKFTDVYSK
-1375 AADTLFDAY
+1375 AADDLFDAY
-1384 LADRDGIIRK
+1384 LSDRDGIVRK
-1394 DKDDIERYYF
+1394 DKNGVERYYF

-1409 LNWCNQVTETPD
+1409 LNWCNEVSETSD

-1429 LKQYILDKSEDKDY
+1429 LKQYILDKSKNEDY
-1443 KYRIVDEDA
+1443 LYRIVDEAA
-1452 LNAETIFDNK
+1452 LDAETIFNSK

-1474 RLNIKQLIEFY
+1474 RLNIKQLIELY
-1485 QAEDEQYKQDELNKL
+1485 QKEDRKEELNEL
-1500 LEVLDNIKAGDK
+1500 LEALDNAKVGDK
-1512 VSIKI
+1512 VSIEVRDN
-1517 KLNRV
+1517 KLHIRTN
-1522 NIETDGT
+1522 GT
-1529 LIGSLP
+1529 LIGALP
-1535 VPYVSKEIDAYTVV
+1535 VPIVSKEIDAYTVK
-1549 NDGCMYD
+1549 NDGVVYD
-1556 INVND
+1556 INVNNGD
-1561 GSSKLKD
+1561 STLKD
-1568 TLKSWVYEN
+1568 TLKRWVYEK

-1594 KTLTERDRKKLY
+1594 KTLTESDRKKLY
-1606 KKFLNNKEIKALIDK
+1606 KKFLNNKEVKTLIDK
-1621 EVIVDPTDID
+1621 GVIVDPTDID

-1645 KSYNQVANTELEYK
+1645 KSYNQVAGTDLEYK

-1671 FDKLLNSYNA
+1671 FDKLLNSYNT
-1681 ISAIH
+1681 ISAISH
-1686 DFPQG
+1686 FPQG
-1691 YEATIDYV
+1691 YEATVDYV
-1699 TSGVLSKQVD
+1699 TSGILTKQVES
-1709 NNEEYLNPEVEK
+1709 NEEYLNPEVEK

-1727 DAVVDSLI
+1727 DAVADSLM

-1748 AYGERTSGVVY
+1748 AYGERTSGIVY

-1777 MLKDQ
+1777 MIKDQ

-1843 NHNRTISRGF
+1843 NYNRTISRGF
-1853 MSDNGIVVTY
+1853 MSDNGITIRD
-1863 FSKGNGFNIAISG
+1863 FSKGNGFNIAIDG

-1882 VGNNTV
+1882 IGNSIY
-1888 RGNKLYQTSVRQGES
+1888 RGERQYQTAVRQGEA

-1913 KDATIKMFEQFVDRS
+1913 KDAAIKMFEQFVDRS

-1970 PTIISAKSYKDFLID
+1970 PTIVSAKSYKDFLID

-2010 DKTQVGNQ
+2010 DRTQVGNQ
-2018 TLYVRFEAVKSPE
+2018 TLYVRFDAVKAPE
-2031 TINSNTAEQK
+2031 TINGSTAEQK
-2041 TSGDVRVEQ
+2041 TSGDARVEQ

-2056 KGDKKEHQGNT
+2056 KGDKREHQGNA
-2067 IATMILGNSIKN
+2067 IATMILGNSVKN

-2136 QEALRKLIH
+2136 QEALRKLVH

-2155 DNSKYIEQ
+2155 GNAKYIEQ
-2163 IRAIR
+2163 VRAIR

-2190 KIDKNDA
+2190 QIDKNDA

-2222 KVDKGSKKKSLF
+2222 KVDKDSKKKSLF

-2241 CNIFGWDVR
+2241 CNIFGWDAR

-2262 GDILNTTKKEVVK
+2262 GDILNTTKKEVAK

-2283 ESSDTFPVKEITEET
+2283 ESSDTSPVKEITEET
-2298 TSPEITKEE
+2298 TSPETTKEE

-2316 SFDNEFDMDVD
+2316 SFDNEFDTDVD